1 MLDWMKKLFNKE
13 EEQTAMNKE
22 VPKQIE
28 SQPKIPRVNH
38 YTEAREAQMASRNA
52 GKCRFPLIPDDGF
65 DEDDVREQP
74 RFEEQHVQSGV
85 YEDQPTQRGIKV
97 ERSRRPYVEKVVATY
112 EEPEVQY
119 EPDPEPVVKKVSV
132 PSQESSRRPFR
143 PTEMISPIYGYNR
156 PSVEK
161 KVEKQEEEKE
171 REDLEIS
178 VEGKS
183 VVDAWLEKKGYT
195 LSAFSEGQTTTPS
208 SSGRAGNQQ
217 EEQNHSKKEEK
228 SVVDQW
234 LEKNGYEIERQEPV
248 VEEKEVVQEI
258 NTPQEVS
265 ADEFLHKTIAERTED
280 AGKEKDV
287 VVSNEN
293 SLQEELVDSQV
304 EHEDTI
310 LAEEMKCNTEI
321 EKQTSEESVIVKAE
335 EKLEETIIVEIP
347 EEFAEIAETEEP
359 EVEVTA
365 ETEESEE
372 VEVTAETE
380 ESEEVEVIAEA
391 EESEEVEVTA
401 ETEESEEVEVTAE
414 TEESEE
420 VEVTAEAEESEEVEV
435 TAETEEFE
443 EVKVIAEAEESEEAE
458 VTTETE
464 ESEEVEEIAETEES
478 EEVEEIA
485 EAEESEEVEVIA
497 EAEESEEVEVTT
509 ETEES
514 EEVEVTAETEESEE
528 VEVTA
533 EAEESEEVEVTAETE
548 EFEEVKVIAEAEESE
563 EAEVTTETE
572 ESEEVEEIAET
583 EESEEVEEI
592 AEAEESEEVEVIA
605 EAEES
610 EEVEVTTETEESE
623 EVEVTAETEESEEVE
638 VTAEAEESEEVE
650 VTAETEE
657 FEEVKVI
664 AEAEESEEV
673 EEIAEAEES
682 EVEAFVE
689 LEETQ
694 PEMVLDEAIEQKSEF
709 IHVAEADEQTKKD
722 VQSFAN
728 VLIAETE
735 ENKLVVEEALVAEEQ
750 PVVEEAPIAE
760 GKPVVEEAPVAEEQL
775 VVEEALVAEEQPVVE
790 EAPIAE
796 GKSVVEEAPVAEEQ
810 LVVEETTIAEEKPV
824 VPKEEPKRE
833 KKRHVPF
840 NVVMLKQDRTRLM
853 ERHAARTSVMQ
864 PSMGERVENKP
875 VHQVEESPVQ
885 QVVVESRV
893 EEQPV
898 KQVVVDP
905 QVEEQPMQQVVVEPQ
920 VEEQPMQQVVVEPQV
935 KEQPMQ
941 QVVVE
946 PQVEVQPMQQV
957 VVEPQVKE
965 QPMQQVVVEPQV
977 KEQPMQQVVV
987 EPQVEEQLGQQMV
1000 VESQVEEKPMQQV
1013 VVEQVQK
1020 PISSTEVQEKA
1031 YVVNQREND
1040 MRNVLQTPPTYTVPP
1055 LALLSIP
1062 RQAALD
1068 NKEWLEEQ
1076 KELLD
1081 TTFNNFH
1088 VGAHVINVS
1097 QGPAVTRFEVQ
1108 PDPGVKVNKITN
1120 LSDDIKLSLA
1130 AKDIRIEAPIPGKSA
1145 IGIEVPNK
1153 ESKPVFLREI
1163 LRSPVFTKSESPLT
1177 VALGLDISGDPIVT
1191 DIRKMPHG
1199 LIAGAT
1205 GSGKSVCIN
1214 AILTSILYKAKPH
1227 EVKLM
1232 LIDPKMVELAP
1243 YNSVP
1248 HLVAPVIT
1256 DVKAATAALKWAVEE
1271 MERRY
1276 ELFAHAGARDLTR
1289 YNTIV
1294 SEREIPG
1301 ETLPYIV
1308 IVIDELADLM
1318 MVAPGDVEEAICR
1331 IAQKARACGI
1341 HLLVATQRPS
1351 VDVITGLIKSNIPTR
1366 IAFTVSSQVDS
1377 RTIIDIGGAEKLL
1390 GRGDMLF
1397 LGNGTSKPVRVQ
1409 GVYVS
1414 DDEIEKTVDH
1424 VKKQMKP
1431 NYLFQQEDLL
1441 AKTEQSESEDELF
1454 FDACQFV
1461 VEQGG
1466 ASTSSVQRK
1475 FRIGYNRAARLI
1487 EEMESQG
1494 IISEARGTKPRDVL
1508 ISEDEFAAMQE
1519 TNV

>member
-52 GKCRFPLIPDDGF
+52 GKCRFPLVPDNGF
-65 DEDDVREQP
+65 DEEDESEVN
-74 RFEEQHVQSGV
+74 RFEEQPVQGV
-85 YEDQPTQRGIKV
+85 TYEEPTAQRGIKV
-97 ERSRRPYVEKVVATY
+97 ERSRRPYVEKVVSTY

-119 EPDPEPVVKKVSV
+119 EPVRESVVKKASV
-132 PSQESSRRPFR
+132 PSQESNRRPFR

-161 KVEKQEEEKE
+161 KKEKQEEVKE

-195 LSAFSEGQTTTPS
+195 LSDFSEGQAPTS
-208 SSGRAGNQQ
+208 SSHRAANQHGEQ
-217 EEQNHSKKEEK
+217 QYEENKKEEK

-234 LEKNGYEIERQEPV
+234 LEKNGYEIERQVPL
-248 VEEKEVVQEI
+248 VEEKEVIQEMS
-258 NTPQEVS
+258 TPQEVS
-265 ADEFLHKTIAERTED
+265 ADELLHKTVAEQMES
-280 AGKEKDV
+280 AKLEKDV
-287 VVSNEN
+287 VVLNEN
-293 SLQEELVDSQV
+293 NLQEELVASKV

-310 LAEEMKCNTEI
+310 LSEEIKRNTEI
-321 EKQTSEESVIVKAE
+321 KQPTIEVEKQAPEESVIVKAE

-347 EEFAEIAETEEP
+347 EEVSK
-359 EVEVTA
+359 VEVIA

-372 VEVTAETE
+372 AEVVMETEAPEEVEVIAETE
-380 ESEEVEVIAEA
+380 ESEEAEVVMETEAPEEVEVIAETEELEEVVMETEAPEEVEVIAEAEETEEVEVIAETEETEEVEVIAEA
-391 EESEEVEVTA
+391 EESEE
-401 ETEESEEVEVTAE
+401 
-414 TEESEE
+414 
-420 VEVTAEAEESEEVEV
+420 
-435 TAETEEFE
+435 
-443 EVKVIAEAEESEEAE
+443 AE
-458 VTTETE
+458 VIT
-464 ESEEVEEIAETEES
+464 
-478 EEVEEIA
+478 

-497 EAEESEEVEVTT
+497 EINAPVVET
-509 ETEES
+509 
-514 EEVEVTAETEESEE
+514 
-528 VEVTA
+528 
-533 EAEESEEVEVTAETE
+533 
-548 EFEEVKVIAEAEESE
+548 
-563 EAEVTTETE
+563 
-572 ESEEVEEIAET
+572 
-583 EESEEVEEI
+583 
-592 AEAEESEEVEVIA
+592 
-605 EAEES
+605 
-610 EEVEVTTETEESE
+610 
-623 EVEVTAETEESEEVE
+623 
-638 VTAEAEESEEVE
+638 
-650 VTAETEE
+650 
-657 FEEVKVI
+657 
-664 AEAEESEEV
+664 
-673 EEIAEAEES
+673 
-682 EVEAFVE
+682 FVA
-689 LEETQ
+689 LEDIQQE
-694 PEMVLDEAIEQKSEF
+694 DEAIEQKNEF

-722 VQSFAN
+722 VQSFAD
-728 VLIAETE
+728 VLI
-735 ENKLVVEEALVAEEQ
+735 AEEQ
-750 PVVEEAPIAE
+750 PVAEEARI
-760 GKPVVEEAPVAEEQL
+760 AEEQPT
-775 VVEEALVAEEQPVVE
+775 VEETPVVEEQPVV
-790 EAPIAE
+790 
-796 GKSVVEEAPVAEEQ
+796 Q
-810 LVVEETTIAEEKPV
+810 
-824 VPKEEPKRE
+824 KEEPKRE

-853 ERHAARTSVMQ
+853 ERHAARANAMQ
-864 PSMGERVENKP
+864 PSANVRVENKP
-875 VHQVEESPVQ
+875 VQQEVAEPQVEERPVQ
-885 QVVVESRV
+885 QVVAEPQM
-893 EEQPV
+893 EERPV
-898 KQVVVDP
+898 
-905 QVEEQPMQQVVVEPQ
+905 QQEVAEPQ
-920 VEEQPMQQVVVEPQV
+920 VEEQPVQQVVAEPQ
-935 KEQPMQ
+935 M
-941 QVVVE
+941 
-946 PQVEVQPMQQV
+946 
-957 VVEPQVKE
+957 
-965 QPMQQVVVEPQV
+965 
-977 KEQPMQQVVV
+977 
-987 EPQVEEQLGQQMV
+987 EEQ
-1000 VESQVEEKPMQQV
+1000 SIQQV

-1040 MRNVLQTPPTYTVPP
+1040 MRNVLHTPPTYTVPP

-1062 RQAALD
+1062 QQSALD
-1068 NKEWLEEQ
+1068 NTEWLEEQ

-1431 NYLFQQEDLL
+1431 NYLFKQEDLL
-1441 AKTEQSESEDELF
+1441 AKTEQAESEDELF
-1454 FDACQFV
+1454 LDACQFV

-1494 IISEARGTKPRDVL
+1494 IISEGRGTKPRDVL

>member
-22 VPKQIE
+22 VPKQVE

-52 GKCRFPLIPDDGF
+52 GKCRFPLVPDNGF
-65 DEDDVREQP
+65 DEEDVIETGN
-74 RFEEQHVQSGV
+74 FEEQPVQAV
-85 YEDQPTQRGIKV
+85 TYENEPVQRGIKV
-97 ERSRRPYVEKVVATY
+97 ERSRRQYVEKVVSTY
-112 EEPEVQY
+112 EEPEMQY
-119 EPDPEPVVKKVSV
+119 EPEREPVIKKATA
-132 PSQESSRRPFR
+132 PTQESNRRPFR

-161 KVEKQEEEKE
+161 KEEKQEEVKE

-195 LSAFSEGQTTTPS
+195 LSDFSEGQAPTS
-208 SSGRAGNQQ
+208 SSHGAANEQGERQY
-217 EEQNHSKKEEK
+217 EESKKEEK

-234 LEKNGYEIERQEPV
+234 LEKNGYEIERQEPI
-248 VEEKEVVQEI
+248 VEEKEVVQEMSA
-258 NTPQEVS
+258 PQEVP
-265 ADEFLHKTIAERTED
+265 AAELLHETIAERMEG
-280 AGKEKDV
+280 AKQESDV
-287 VVSNEN
+287 VDKNI
-293 SLQEELVDSQV
+293 LQEELVDSKV

-310 LAEEMKCNTEI
+310 LSEEIKRNTEI
-321 EKQTSEESVIVKAE
+321 EQPTIEVEEQSPEEAVIVKAE
-335 EKLEETIIVEIP
+335 EKLEETIVVEIP
-347 EEFAEIAETEEP
+347 EE
-359 EVEVTA
+359 VEVI
-365 ETEESEE
+365 
-372 VEVTAETE
+372 AETE

-391 EESEEVEVTA
+391 EELEEVEVIAEAEESEEVEVIA
-401 ETEESEEVEVTAE
+401 ETEESEEVEV
-414 TEESEE
+414 
-420 VEVTAEAEESEEVEV
+420 
-435 TAETEEFE
+435 
-443 EVKVIAEAEESEEAE
+443 IAEAEEL
-458 VTTETE
+458 
-464 ESEEVEEIAETEES
+464 EEVE
-478 EEVEEIA
+478 VIA

-497 EAEESEEVEVTT
+497 EAEELEEVEV
-509 ETEES
+509 
-514 EEVEVTAETEESEE
+514 
-528 VEVTA
+528 
-533 EAEESEEVEVTAETE
+533 
-548 EFEEVKVIAEAEESE
+548 
-563 EAEVTTETE
+563 
-572 ESEEVEEIAET
+572 IAET
-583 EESEEVEEI
+583 EESEEVEPV
-592 AEAEESEEVEVIA
+592 A
-605 EAEES
+605 
-610 EEVEVTTETEESE
+610 
-623 EVEVTAETEESEEVE
+623 
-638 VTAEAEESEEVE
+638 
-650 VTAETEE
+650 
-657 FEEVKVI
+657 
-664 AEAEESEEV
+664 
-673 EEIAEAEES
+673 
-682 EVEAFVE
+682 
-689 LEETQ
+689 LEEMQ
-694 PEMVLDEAIEQKSEF
+694 QEMVLNEAIEQKNEF

-722 VQSFAN
+722 VQSFAD
-728 VLIAETE
+728 VLIAEEQSVVE
-735 ENKLVVEEALVAEEQ
+735 ETPVVEEQSVVEEAPIAEEQRVVEETPVVEEQSVVEEAPIAEEQPVAEETPVVEGQSVVEEAPIAEEQPVAEETPVVEGQSVVEEAPVVEEQ
-750 PVVEEAPIAE
+750 PVVEEAPA
-760 GKPVVEEAPVAEEQL
+760 V
-775 VVEEALVAEEQPVVE
+775 EEQPVV
-790 EAPIAE
+790 
-796 GKSVVEEAPVAEEQ
+796 Q
-810 LVVEETTIAEEKPV
+810 
-824 VPKEEPKRE
+824 KEEPKRE

-853 ERHAARTSVMQ
+853 ERNAARANAMQ
-864 PSMGERVENKP
+864 SSMKERVENNP
-875 VHQVEESPVQ
+875 VQQVEEPPVQ
-885 QVVVESRV
+885 QVVVE
-893 EEQPV
+893 
-898 KQVVVDP
+898 P
-905 QVEEQPMQQVVVEPQ
+905 QVEEKPMQQVAVEPQVEEKPMQQVAVEPQVEEKPMQQVAVEPRVEEKPMQQVAVEPRVEEKPMQQVAVEPRVEEKPMQQVVVEPQ
-920 VEEQPMQQVVVEPQV
+920 VEEVQPVQQVVA
-935 KEQPMQ
+935 
-941 QVVVE
+941 
-946 PQVEVQPMQQV
+946 
-957 VVEPQVKE
+957 
-965 QPMQQVVVEPQV
+965 
-977 KEQPMQQVVV
+977 
-987 EPQVEEQLGQQMV
+987 
-1000 VESQVEEKPMQQV
+1000 
-1013 VVEQVQK
+1013 EQVQK
-1020 PISSTEVQEKA
+1020 PISSTEVEEKA

-1040 MRNVLQTPPTYTVPP
+1040 MRNVLQTPPTYTIPP
-1055 LALLSIP
+1055 LTLLSIP
-1062 RQAALD
+1062 QQAALD
-1068 NKEWLEEQ
+1068 NTEWLEEQ

-1431 NYLFQQEDLL
+1431 NYLFKQEDLL
-1441 AKTEQSESEDELF
+1441 AKTEQAESEDELF
-1454 FDACQFV
+1454 FEACQFV

-1487 EEMESQG
+1487 EEMQSQG

>member
-13 EEQTAMNKE
+13 EEQTAINKE

-52 GKCRFPLIPDDGF
+52 GKCRFPLVPDNGF
-65 DEDDVREQP
+65 DEEDVIATGH
-74 RFEEQHVQSGV
+74 FEEQPVQV
-85 YEDQPTQRGIKV
+85 VTYENQPTQRGVKV
-97 ERSRRPYVEKVVATY
+97 ERSRRQYVEKVVSTY
-112 EEPEVQY
+112 EEPEMQY
-119 EPDPEPVVKKVSV
+119 EPEREPVVKKASV
-132 PSQESSRRPFR
+132 PSQESNRRPFR

-161 KVEKQEEEKE
+161 KVEKQEEKKE

-195 LSAFSEGQTTTPS
+195 LSDFSEGQATNS
-208 SSGRAGNQQ
+208 SSHEGVDQRDQQ
-217 EEQNHSKKEEK
+217 SKKEEK

-234 LEKNGYEIERQEPV
+234 LEKNGYEIERQEPI

-258 NTPQEVS
+258 SAQQAVPAGEVP
-265 ADEFLHKTIAERTED
+265 HQTIAERMED
-280 AGKEKDV
+280 AKQESDV
-287 VVSNEN
+287 VVKNI
-293 SLQEELVDSQV
+293 LQTELVDSKV

-310 LAEEMKCNTEI
+310 LSEETKRNTEI
-321 EKQTSEESVIVKAE
+321 EQPTIEVEKQAPEESVIVKAE

-347 EEFAEIAETEEP
+347 EEVEGIAETEEL
-359 EVEVTA
+359 
-365 ETEESEE
+365 EE
-372 VEVTAETE
+372 VEVIAEAE
-380 ESEEVEVIAEA
+380 GLEEVEVIAEA
-391 EESEEVEVTA
+391 EEPEEVEP
-401 ETEESEEVEVTAE
+401 
-414 TEESEE
+414 
-420 VEVTAEAEESEEVEV
+420 
-435 TAETEEFE
+435 
-443 EVKVIAEAEESEEAE
+443 IA
-458 VTTETE
+458 
-464 ESEEVEEIAETEES
+464 
-478 EEVEEIA
+478 
-485 EAEESEEVEVIA
+485 
-497 EAEESEEVEVTT
+497 
-509 ETEES
+509 
-514 EEVEVTAETEESEE
+514 
-528 VEVTA
+528 
-533 EAEESEEVEVTAETE
+533 
-548 EFEEVKVIAEAEESE
+548 
-563 EAEVTTETE
+563 
-572 ESEEVEEIAET
+572 
-583 EESEEVEEI
+583 
-592 AEAEESEEVEVIA
+592 
-605 EAEES
+605 
-610 EEVEVTTETEESE
+610 
-623 EVEVTAETEESEEVE
+623 
-638 VTAEAEESEEVE
+638 
-650 VTAETEE
+650 
-657 FEEVKVI
+657 
-664 AEAEESEEV
+664 
-673 EEIAEAEES
+673 
-682 EVEAFVE
+682 

-694 PEMVLDEAIEQKSEF
+694 QEMVLNEAIELKNGF
-709 IHVAEADEQTKKD
+709 IHVTEVDEQTKKD
-722 VQSFAN
+722 VQSFAD
-728 VLIAETE
+728 VLIAE
-735 ENKLVVEEALVAEEQ
+735 EQ
-750 PVVEEAPIAE
+750 RVVEEAPIAE
-760 GKPVVEEAPVAEEQL
+760 GQQVVEEAPVAEGQ
-775 VVEEALVAEEQPVVE
+775 QVVE

-796 GKSVVEEAPVAEEQ
+796 EQQVVEEAPIAEERQ
-810 LVVEETTIAEEKPV
+810 VVEETPVLEEQPIV
-824 VPKEEPKRE
+824 QKEEPKRQ

-853 ERHAARTSVMQ
+853 ERHAARVNAMQ
-864 PSMGERVENKP
+864 PSMSERVENKP
-875 VHQVEESPVQ
+875 VQQVEE
-885 QVVVESRV
+885 
-893 EEQPV
+893 
-898 KQVVVDP
+898 K
-905 QVEEQPMQQVVVEPQ
+905 PMQQVVVEPQ
-920 VEEQPMQQVVVEPQV
+920 VEERPMQQVA
-935 KEQPMQ
+935 
-941 QVVVE
+941 VE
-946 PQVEVQPMQQV
+946 PQVE
-957 VVEPQVKE
+957 EK
-965 QPMQQVVVEPQV
+965 
-977 KEQPMQQVVV
+977 PMQQVVV
-987 EPQVEEQLGQQMV
+987 EPQVEEKPMQQVV
-1000 VESQVEEKPMQQV
+1000 VESQVEERPVQQV

-1020 PISSTEVQEKA
+1020 PTSSTEVQEKA

-1040 MRNVLQTPPTYTVPP
+1040 MRNVLQTPPTYAIPP
-1055 LALLSIP
+1055 LTLLSIP
-1062 RQAALD
+1062 QQAALD
-1068 NKEWLEEQ
+1068 NTEWLDEQ

-1294 SEREIPG
+1294 SGREIPG

-1424 VKKQMKP
+1424 VRKQMKP
-1431 NYLFQQEDLL
+1431 NYLFKQEDLL
-1441 AKTEQSESEDELF
+1441 AKTEQAESEDELF

-1494 IISEARGTKPRDVL
+1494 IISEGRGTKPRDVL

>member
-13 EEQTAMNKE
+13 EEQTAINKE

-52 GKCRFPLIPDDGF
+52 GKCRFPLVPDNGF
-65 DEDDVREQP
+65 DEEDVIATGH
-74 RFEEQHVQSGV
+74 FEEQPVQV
-85 YEDQPTQRGIKV
+85 VTYENQPTQRGVKV
-97 ERSRRPYVEKVVATY
+97 ERSRRQYVEKVVSTY
-112 EEPEVQY
+112 EEPAVQY
-119 EPDPEPVVKKVSV
+119 EPEREPVVKKASA
-132 PSQESSRRPFR
+132 PAQESNRRPFR

-161 KVEKQEEEKE
+161 KVEKQEEKKE

-195 LSAFSEGQTTTPS
+195 LSDFSEGQATNS
-208 SSGRAGNQQ
+208 SSHEGVDQRDQQ
-217 EEQNHSKKEEK
+217 SKKEEK

-234 LEKNGYEIERQEPV
+234 LEKNGYEIERQEPI

-258 NTPQEVS
+258 SAQQAVPAGEVP
-265 ADEFLHKTIAERTED
+265 HQTIAERMED
-280 AGKEKDV
+280 AKQESDV
-287 VVSNEN
+287 VVKNI
-293 SLQEELVDSQV
+293 LQTELVDSKV

-310 LAEEMKCNTEI
+310 LSEETKRNTEI
-321 EKQTSEESVIVKAE
+321 EQPTIEVEKQAPEESVIVKAE

-347 EEFAEIAETEEP
+347 EE
-359 EVEVTA
+359 VEVI
-365 ETEESEE
+365 
-372 VEVTAETE
+372 AETE

-391 EESEEVEVTA
+391 EEL
-401 ETEESEEVEVTAE
+401 
-414 TEESEE
+414 
-420 VEVTAEAEESEEVEV
+420 
-435 TAETEEFE
+435 
-443 EVKVIAEAEESEEAE
+443 
-458 VTTETE
+458 
-464 ESEEVEEIAETEES
+464 
-478 EEVEEIA
+478 
-485 EAEESEEVEVIA
+485 EEVEVIA
-497 EAEESEEVEVTT
+497 EAEEL
-509 ETEES
+509 
-514 EEVEVTAETEESEE
+514 
-528 VEVTA
+528 
-533 EAEESEEVEVTAETE
+533 
-548 EFEEVKVIAEAEESE
+548 
-563 EAEVTTETE
+563 
-572 ESEEVEEIAET
+572 
-583 EESEEVEEI
+583 
-592 AEAEESEEVEVIA
+592 EEVEVIA
-605 EAEES
+605 EAEEL
-610 EEVEVTTETEESE
+610 EEVEP
-623 EVEVTAETEESEEVE
+623 
-638 VTAEAEESEEVE
+638 
-650 VTAETEE
+650 
-657 FEEVKVI
+657 I
-664 AEAEESEEV
+664 A
-673 EEIAEAEES
+673 
-682 EVEAFVE
+682 

-694 PEMVLDEAIEQKSEF
+694 QEMVLNEAIELKNGF
-709 IHVAEADEQTKKD
+709 IHVTEVDEQTKKD

-728 VLIAETE
+728 VLIAEEQQVVE
-735 ENKLVVEEALVAEEQ
+735 EAPIAEEQRVVEEAPIAEEQRVVEEALIAEEQQVVEEARIAEEQRVVEEAPIAEEQ
-750 PVVEEAPIAE
+750 PVVEEARIAE
-760 GKPVVEEAPVAEEQL
+760 ERQ
-775 VVEEALVAEEQPVVE
+775 
-790 EAPIAE
+790 
-796 GKSVVEEAPVAEEQ
+796 
-810 LVVEETTIAEEKPV
+810 VVEETPVSEEQPIV
-824 VPKEEPKRE
+824 QKEEPKRQ

-853 ERHAARTSVMQ
+853 ERHAARVNAMQ
-864 PSMGERVENKP
+864 PSMSERVENKP
-875 VHQVEESPVQ
+875 VQQVEE
-885 QVVVESRV
+885 
-893 EEQPV
+893 
-898 KQVVVDP
+898 K
-905 QVEEQPMQQVVVEPQ
+905 PMQQVVVEPQ
-920 VEEQPMQQVVVEPQV
+920 VEERPMQQE
-935 KEQPMQ
+935 
-941 QVVVE
+941 
-946 PQVEVQPMQQV
+946 
-957 VVEPQVKE
+957 
-965 QPMQQVVVEPQV
+965 
-977 KEQPMQQVVV
+977 VV
-987 EPQVEEQLGQQMV
+987 EPQVEEKSMQQVV
-1000 VESQVEEKPMQQV
+1000 VESRVEEHPVQQVVVVEPQAEEKPMQQV
-1013 VVEQVQK
+1013 VVESQVEERPVQQVVVEQVQK
-1020 PISSTEVQEKA
+1020 PTSSTEVQEKA

-1040 MRNVLQTPPTYTVPP
+1040 MRNVLQTPPTYAIPP
-1055 LALLSIP
+1055 LTLLSIP
-1062 RQAALD
+1062 QQAALD
-1068 NKEWLEEQ
+1068 NTEWLDEQ

-1294 SEREIPG
+1294 SGREIPG

-1424 VKKQMKP
+1424 VRKQMKP
-1431 NYLFQQEDLL
+1431 NYLFKQEDLL
-1441 AKTEQSESEDELF
+1441 AKTEQAESEDELF

-1494 IISEARGTKPRDVL
+1494 IISEGRGTKPRDVL

>member
-52 GKCRFPLIPDDGF
+52 GKCRFPLVPDNGF
-65 DEDDVREQP
+65 DEEDESEVN
-74 RFEEQHVQSGV
+74 RFEEQPVQGV
-85 YEDQPTQRGIKV
+85 TYEEPTAQRGIKV
-97 ERSRRPYVEKVVATY
+97 ERSRRPYVEKVVSTY

-119 EPDPEPVVKKVSV
+119 EPVRESVVKKASV
-132 PSQESSRRPFR
+132 PSQESNRRPFR

-161 KVEKQEEEKE
+161 KEEKQEEVKE

-195 LSAFSEGQTTTPS
+195 LSDFSEGQAPTS
-208 SSGRAGNQQ
+208 SSHRAANQQ
-217 EEQNHSKKEEK
+217 GEQQYEENKKEEK

-234 LEKNGYEIERQEPV
+234 LEKNGYEIERQVPL
-248 VEEKEVVQEI
+248 VEEKEVIQEMS
-258 NTPQEVS
+258 TPQEVS
-265 ADEFLHKTIAERTED
+265 ADELLHKTVAEQMES
-280 AGKEKDV
+280 AKLEKDV
-287 VVSNEN
+287 VVLNEN
-293 SLQEELVDSQV
+293 NLQEELVASKV

-310 LAEEMKCNTEI
+310 LSEEIKRNTEI
-321 EKQTSEESVIVKAE
+321 KQPTIEVEKQAPEESVIVKAE
-335 EKLEETIIVEIP
+335 EKLEETIIVEIL
-347 EEFAEIAETEEP
+347 
-359 EVEVTA
+359 
-365 ETEESEE
+365 EE
-372 VEVTAETE
+372 V
-380 ESEEVEVIAEA
+380 SKVEVI
-391 EESEEVEVTA
+391 
-401 ETEESEEVEVTAE
+401 
-414 TEESEE
+414 
-420 VEVTAEAEESEEVEV
+420 
-435 TAETEEFE
+435 AETEEFE
-443 EVKVIAEAEESEEAE
+443 EVVMETEAPEEVEVITETEESEEAE
-458 VTTETE
+458 V
-464 ESEEVEEIAETEES
+464 
-478 EEVEEIA
+478 IA

-497 EAEESEEVEVTT
+497 EAEESEEVEVIT
-509 ETEES
+509 ETEEL
-514 EEVEVTAETEESEE
+514 EEAEVIAETEESEE
-528 VEVTA
+528 VEVIA
-533 EAEESEEVEVTAETE
+533 EAEESEEVEV
-548 EFEEVKVIAEAEESE
+548 I
-563 EAEVTTETE
+563 TETE
-572 ESEEVEEIAET
+572 ELEEVEVIAET
-583 EESEEVEEI
+583 EELEEVEVI

-610 EEVEVTTETEESE
+610 EE
-623 EVEVTAETEESEEVE
+623 AE
-638 VTAEAEESEEVE
+638 
-650 VTAETEE
+650 
-657 FEEVKVI
+657 VI
-664 AEAEESEEV
+664 AEINAPVVETFV
-673 EEIAEAEES
+673 ALEEIQQE
-682 EVEAFVE
+682 
-689 LEETQ
+689 
-694 PEMVLDEAIEQKSEF
+694 DEAIEQKSEF
-709 IHVAEADEQTKKD
+709 IYVAEADEQTKKD
-722 VQSFAN
+722 VQSFAD
-728 VLIAETE
+728 VLIAE
-735 ENKLVVEEALVAEEQ
+735 EQ
-750 PVVEEAPIAE
+750 
-760 GKPVVEEAPVAEEQL
+760 PVVEEAPVAEEQQ
-775 VVEEALVAEEQPVVE
+775 VVEEAPVVEEQSVVEEAPVVEEQPVAEETLVAEEQR
-790 EAPIAE
+790 
-796 GKSVVEEAPVAEEQ
+796 VVEEAPVAEEQ
-810 LVVEETTIAEEKPV
+810 QVVEEAPVVEEQSVVEEAPVVEEQPVAEETPVAEEQPV
-824 VPKEEPKRE
+824 VQKEEPKRE

-853 ERHAARTSVMQ
+853 ERHAARANAMQ
-864 PSMGERVENKP
+864 PSANVRVENKP
-875 VHQVEESPVQ
+875 VQQEVAEPQVEERPVQ
-885 QVVVESRV
+885 QVVAKPQV
-893 EEQPV
+893 EEHPV
-898 KQVVVDP
+898 QQVVAKP
-905 QVEEQPMQQVVVEPQ
+905 QVEEQTMQQVVAEPQVEERPVQQEVAEPQVEEHPMQQVVAEPQVEERPVQQVVAEPQVEEHPVQQVVAEPQ
-920 VEEQPMQQVVVEPQV
+920 VEEQPI
-935 KEQPMQ
+935 
-941 QVVVE
+941 
-946 PQVEVQPMQQV
+946 
-957 VVEPQVKE
+957 
-965 QPMQQVVVEPQV
+965 
-977 KEQPMQQVVV
+977 
-987 EPQVEEQLGQQMV
+987 
-1000 VESQVEEKPMQQV
+1000 QQV

-1040 MRNVLQTPPTYTVPP
+1040 MRNVLHTPPTYTVPP

-1062 RQAALD
+1062 QQSALD
-1068 NKEWLEEQ
+1068 NTEWLEEQ

-1243 YNSVP
+1243 YNAVP

-1431 NYLFQQEDLL
+1431 NYLFKQEDLL
-1441 AKTEQSESEDELF
+1441 AKTEQAESEDELF
-1454 FDACQFV
+1454 FEACQFV

-1487 EEMESQG
+1487 EEMQSQG

>member
-52 GKCRFPLIPDDGF
+52 GKCRFPLVPDNGF
-65 DEDDVREQP
+65 DEEDESEVN
-74 RFEEQHVQSGV
+74 RFEEQPVQGV
-85 YEDQPTQRGIKV
+85 AYEEPTAQRGIKV
-97 ERSRRPYVEKVVATY
+97 ERSRRPYVEKVVSTY
-112 EEPEVQY
+112 EELEVQY
-119 EPDPEPVVKKVSV
+119 EPVRESVVKKASA
-132 PSQESSRRPFR
+132 PSQESNRRPFR

-161 KVEKQEEEKE
+161 KVEKQEEVKE

-183 VVDAWLEKKGYT
+183 VVDAWLEKKGYK
-195 LSAFSEGQTTTPS
+195 LSDFSEGQAPTS
-208 SSGRAGNQQ
+208 SSHRAANQQ
-217 EEQNHSKKEEK
+217 GEQQYEENKKEEK

-234 LEKNGYEIERQEPV
+234 LEKNGYEIERQVPL
-248 VEEKEVVQEI
+248 VEEKEVIKEMS
-258 NTPQEVS
+258 TPQEVS
-265 ADEFLHKTIAERTED
+265 ADELLHKTVAEQMES
-280 AGKEKDV
+280 AKLEKDV
-287 VVSNEN
+287 VVLNEN
-293 SLQEELVDSQV
+293 NLQEELVASKV

-310 LAEEMKCNTEI
+310 LSEEIKRNTEI
-321 EKQTSEESVIVKAE
+321 KQPTIEVEKQAPEESVIVKAE

-347 EEFAEIAETEEP
+347 EEVSKVEVIAETEELEEVVMETEAP
-359 EVEVTA
+359 EEVEVIAETEEVEVIAETKEPEEVVMETEEVEVIAEAEEVEVIVETEESEEVEVIAEAKESEEVEVIAEAKESEEVEVIA

-372 VEVTAETE
+372 VEVIAEAKESEEVEVIAEAKESEEVEVIAETEESEEVEVIAEAKELEEVEVITETE

-391 EESEEVEVTA
+391 EET
-401 ETEESEEVEVTAE
+401 
-414 TEESEE
+414 
-420 VEVTAEAEESEEVEV
+420 
-435 TAETEEFE
+435 
-443 EVKVIAEAEESEEAE
+443 
-458 VTTETE
+458 
-464 ESEEVEEIAETEES
+464 
-478 EEVEEIA
+478 
-485 EAEESEEVEVIA
+485 EVIA
-497 EAEESEEVEVTT
+497 ETKAPVVETFV
-509 ETEES
+509 
-514 EEVEVTAETEESEE
+514 AL
-528 VEVTA
+528 
-533 EAEESEEVEVTAETE
+533 
-548 EFEEVKVIAEAEESE
+548 
-563 EAEVTTETE
+563 
-572 ESEEVEEIAET
+572 EEIQQE
-583 EESEEVEEI
+583 
-592 AEAEESEEVEVIA
+592 
-605 EAEES
+605 
-610 EEVEVTTETEESE
+610 
-623 EVEVTAETEESEEVE
+623 
-638 VTAEAEESEEVE
+638 
-650 VTAETEE
+650 
-657 FEEVKVI
+657 
-664 AEAEESEEV
+664 
-673 EEIAEAEES
+673 
-682 EVEAFVE
+682 
-689 LEETQ
+689 
-694 PEMVLDEAIEQKSEF
+694 DEAIEQKSEF

-735 ENKLVVEEALVAEEQ
+735 GNRRVVEEAQVAEEQRVVEEAPVVEEQRVVEEAPVVEEQRVVEETPIAEEQ
-750 PVVEEAPIAE
+750 PVV
-760 GKPVVEEAPVAEEQL
+760 Q
-775 VVEEALVAEEQPVVE
+775 
-790 EAPIAE
+790 
-796 GKSVVEEAPVAEEQ
+796 
-810 LVVEETTIAEEKPV
+810 
-824 VPKEEPKRE
+824 KEEPKRE

-853 ERHAARTSVMQ
+853 ERHAARANAMQ
-864 PSMGERVENKP
+864 PSANVRVENKP
-875 VHQVEESPVQ
+875 VQQEVAEPQVEEHPVQ
-885 QVVVESRV
+885 QVVAE
-893 EEQPV
+893 
-898 KQVVVDP
+898 P
-905 QVEEQPMQQVVVEPQ
+905 QVEERPVQQVVAEPQVEERPVQQVVEPQVEERPVQQVVVEPQ
-920 VEEQPMQQVVVEPQV
+920 VEERPVQQVA
-935 KEQPMQ
+935 
-941 QVVVE
+941 
-946 PQVEVQPMQQV
+946 
-957 VVEPQVKE
+957 
-965 QPMQQVVVEPQV
+965 
-977 KEQPMQQVVV
+977 
-987 EPQVEEQLGQQMV
+987 EPQVEEQ
-1000 VESQVEEKPMQQV
+1000 PMQQV

-1040 MRNVLQTPPTYTVPP
+1040 MRNVLHTPPTYTVPP

-1062 RQAALD
+1062 QQSALD
-1068 NKEWLEEQ
+1068 NTEWLEEQ

-1431 NYLFQQEDLL
+1431 NYLFKQEDLL
-1441 AKTEQSESEDELF
+1441 AKTEQAESEDELF
-1454 FDACQFV
+1454 LDACQFV

-1494 IISEARGTKPRDVL
+1494 IISEGRGTKPRDVL

>member
-52 GKCRFPLIPDDGF
+52 GKCRFPLVPDNGF
-65 DEDDVREQP
+65 DEEDESEVN
-74 RFEEQHVQSGV
+74 RFEEQPVQGV
-85 YEDQPTQRGIKV
+85 TYEEPTAQRGIKV
-97 ERSRRPYVEKVVATY
+97 ERSRRPYVEKVVSTY

-119 EPDPEPVVKKVSV
+119 EPVRESVVKKASA
-132 PSQESSRRPFR
+132 PSQESNRRPFR

-161 KVEKQEEEKE
+161 KEEKQEEVKE

-195 LSAFSEGQTTTPS
+195 LSDFSEGQAPTS
-208 SSGRAGNQQ
+208 SSHRAANQQ
-217 EEQNHSKKEEK
+217 GEQQYEENKKEEK

-234 LEKNGYEIERQEPV
+234 LEKNGYEIERQVPL
-248 VEEKEVVQEI
+248 VEEKEVIQEMS
-258 NTPQEVS
+258 TPQEVS
-265 ADEFLHKTIAERTED
+265 ADELLHKTVAEQMES
-280 AGKEKDV
+280 AKLEKDV
-287 VVSNEN
+287 VVLNEN
-293 SLQEELVDSQV
+293 NLQEELVASKV

-310 LAEEMKCNTEI
+310 LSEEIKRNTEI
-321 EKQTSEESVIVKAE
+321 KQPTIEVEKQAPEESVIVKAE

-347 EEFAEIAETEEP
+347 EEVSKVEVIAETEEFEEVVMETEAP
-359 EVEVTA
+359 EEVEVIT

-372 VEVTAETE
+372 A
-380 ESEEVEVIAEA
+380 EVIAEA
-391 EESEEVEVTA
+391 EESEEVEVITETEELEEVEVIA
-401 ETEESEEVEVTAE
+401 ETEELEEVEVITETEESEEVEVITE

-420 VEVTAEAEESEEVEV
+420 VEV
-435 TAETEEFE
+435 
-443 EVKVIAEAEESEEAE
+443 
-458 VTTETE
+458 
-464 ESEEVEEIAETEES
+464 
-478 EEVEEIA
+478 IA

-497 EAEESEEVEVTT
+497 EAEESEEVEV
-509 ETEES
+509 
-514 EEVEVTAETEESEE
+514 
-528 VEVTA
+528 
-533 EAEESEEVEVTAETE
+533 
-548 EFEEVKVIAEAEESE
+548 IAE
-563 EAEVTTETE
+563 V
-572 ESEEVEEIAET
+572 
-583 EESEEVEEI
+583 
-592 AEAEESEEVEVIA
+592 EESEEVEVIA

-610 EEVEVTTETEESE
+610 EE
-623 EVEVTAETEESEEVE
+623 AE
-638 VTAEAEESEEVE
+638 
-650 VTAETEE
+650 
-657 FEEVKVI
+657 VI
-664 AEAEESEEV
+664 AEINAPVVETFV
-673 EEIAEAEES
+673 ALEEIQQE
-682 EVEAFVE
+682 
-689 LEETQ
+689 
-694 PEMVLDEAIEQKSEF
+694 DEAIEQKSEF
-709 IHVAEADEQTKKD
+709 IYVAEADEQTKKD
-722 VQSFAN
+722 VQSFAD
-728 VLIAETE
+728 VLIAEE
-735 ENKLVVEEALVAEEQ
+735 QPVVEEALVAEEQ
-750 PVVEEAPIAE
+750 Q
-760 GKPVVEEAPVAEEQL
+760 VVEEAPVVEEQS
-775 VVEEALVAEEQPVVE
+775 VVEEAPVVEEQPVAEETPVAEEQRVVEEAPVVEEQRVVEEAPVVEEQRVVEEVPVAEEQPVV
-790 EAPIAE
+790 
-796 GKSVVEEAPVAEEQ
+796 Q
-810 LVVEETTIAEEKPV
+810 
-824 VPKEEPKRE
+824 KEEPKRE

-853 ERHAARTSVMQ
+853 ERHAARANAMQ
-864 PSMGERVENKP
+864 PSANVRVENKP
-875 VHQVEESPVQ
+875 VQ
-885 QVVVESRV
+885 QEVT
-893 EEQPV
+893 
-898 KQVVVDP
+898 
-905 QVEEQPMQQVVVEPQ
+905 EPQ
-920 VEEQPMQQVVVEPQV
+920 VEEQPMQQVVAEPQV
-935 KEQPMQ
+935 EERPVQQEVAEPQVEEQPMQ
-941 QVVVE
+941 QVVAE
-946 PQVEVQPMQQV
+946 PQVEEHPVQQV
-957 VVEPQVKE
+957 VA
-965 QPMQQVVVEPQV
+965 
-977 KEQPMQQVVV
+977 
-987 EPQVEEQLGQQMV
+987 EPQVEEQ
-1000 VESQVEEKPMQQV
+1000 PIQQV

-1040 MRNVLQTPPTYTVPP
+1040 MRNVLHTPPTYTVPP

-1062 RQAALD
+1062 QQSALD
-1068 NKEWLEEQ
+1068 NTEWLEEQ

-1243 YNSVP
+1243 YNAVP

-1431 NYLFQQEDLL
+1431 NYLFKQEDLL
-1441 AKTEQSESEDELF
+1441 AKTEQAESEDELF
-1454 FDACQFV
+1454 LDACQFV

-1494 IISEARGTKPRDVL
+1494 IISEGRGTKPRDVL

>member
-1 MLDWMKKLFNKE
+1 
-13 EEQTAMNKE
+13 
-22 VPKQIE
+22 
-28 SQPKIPRVNH
+28 
-38 YTEAREAQMASRNA
+38 
-52 GKCRFPLIPDDGF
+52 
-65 DEDDVREQP
+65 
-74 RFEEQHVQSGV
+74 
-85 YEDQPTQRGIKV
+85 
-97 ERSRRPYVEKVVATY
+97 
-112 EEPEVQY
+112 
-119 EPDPEPVVKKVSV
+119 
-132 PSQESSRRPFR
+132 
-143 PTEMISPIYGYNR
+143 
-156 PSVEK
+156 
-161 KVEKQEEEKE
+161 
-171 REDLEIS
+171 
-178 VEGKS
+178 
-183 VVDAWLEKKGYT
+183 
-195 LSAFSEGQTTTPS
+195 
-208 SSGRAGNQQ
+208 
-217 EEQNHSKKEEK
+217 
-228 SVVDQW
+228 
-234 LEKNGYEIERQEPV
+234 
-248 VEEKEVVQEI
+248 
-258 NTPQEVS
+258 
-265 ADEFLHKTIAERTED
+265 IAE
-280 AGKEKDV
+280 AK
-287 VVSNEN
+287 
-293 SLQEELVDSQV
+293 
-304 EHEDTI
+304 
-310 LAEEMKCNTEI
+310 
-321 EKQTSEESVIVKAE
+321 
-335 EKLEETIIVEIP
+335 
-347 EEFAEIAETEEP
+347 
-359 EVEVTA
+359 
-365 ETEESEE
+365 ESEE
-372 VEVTAETE
+372 VEVIAETE

-391 EESEEVEVTA
+391 EET
-401 ETEESEEVEVTAE
+401 
-414 TEESEE
+414 
-420 VEVTAEAEESEEVEV
+420 
-435 TAETEEFE
+435 
-443 EVKVIAEAEESEEAE
+443 
-458 VTTETE
+458 
-464 ESEEVEEIAETEES
+464 
-478 EEVEEIA
+478 
-485 EAEESEEVEVIA
+485 EVIA
-497 EAEESEEVEVTT
+497 ETKAPVVETFV
-509 ETEES
+509 
-514 EEVEVTAETEESEE
+514 AL
-528 VEVTA
+528 
-533 EAEESEEVEVTAETE
+533 
-548 EFEEVKVIAEAEESE
+548 
-563 EAEVTTETE
+563 
-572 ESEEVEEIAET
+572 EEIQQE
-583 EESEEVEEI
+583 
-592 AEAEESEEVEVIA
+592 
-605 EAEES
+605 
-610 EEVEVTTETEESE
+610 
-623 EVEVTAETEESEEVE
+623 
-638 VTAEAEESEEVE
+638 
-650 VTAETEE
+650 
-657 FEEVKVI
+657 
-664 AEAEESEEV
+664 
-673 EEIAEAEES
+673 
-682 EVEAFVE
+682 
-689 LEETQ
+689 
-694 PEMVLDEAIEQKSEF
+694 DEAIEQKSEF

-735 ENKLVVEEALVAEEQ
+735 ENRRVVEEAQVAEEQ
-750 PVVEEAPIAE
+750 R
-760 GKPVVEEAPVAEEQL
+760 VVEEAPVAEEQR
-775 VVEEALVAEEQPVVE
+775 
-790 EAPIAE
+790 
-796 GKSVVEEAPVAEEQ
+796 VVEEAPVVEEQ
-810 LVVEETTIAEEKPV
+810 RVVEETPITEEQPV
-824 VPKEEPKRE
+824 VQKEEPKRE

-853 ERHAARTSVMQ
+853 ERHAARANAMQ
-864 PSMGERVENKP
+864 PSANVRVENKP
-875 VHQVEESPVQ
+875 VQQEVAEPQVEERPVQ
-885 QVVVESRV
+885 QVVAE
-893 EEQPV
+893 
-898 KQVVVDP
+898 P
-905 QVEEQPMQQVVVEPQ
+905 QVEERPVQQVVAEPQVEENPMQQVVVEPQ
-920 VEEQPMQQVVVEPQV
+920 VEERPV
-935 KEQPMQ
+935 
-941 QVVVE
+941 
-946 PQVEVQPMQQV
+946 
-957 VVEPQVKE
+957 
-965 QPMQQVVVEPQV
+965 
-977 KEQPMQQVVV
+977 QQVVV
-987 EPQVEEQLGQQMV
+987 EPQVEERPVQQVV
-1000 VESQVEEKPMQQV
+1000 VEPQVEERPVQQVAEPQVEEQPMQQV

-1040 MRNVLQTPPTYTVPP
+1040 MRNVLHTPPTYTVPP

-1062 RQAALD
+1062 QQSALD
-1068 NKEWLEEQ
+1068 NTEWLEEQ

-1431 NYLFQQEDLL
+1431 NYLFKQEDLL
-1441 AKTEQSESEDELF
+1441 AKTEQAESEDELF
-1454 FDACQFV
+1454 LDACQFV

-1494 IISEARGTKPRDVL
+1494 IISEGRGTKPRDVL

>member
-1 MLDWMKKLFNKE
+1 KE
-13 EEQTAMNKE
+13 
-22 VPKQIE
+22 
-28 SQPKIPRVNH
+28 
-38 YTEAREAQMASRNA
+38 
-52 GKCRFPLIPDDGF
+52 L
-65 DEDDVREQP
+65 
-74 RFEEQHVQSGV
+74 
-85 YEDQPTQRGIKV
+85 
-97 ERSRRPYVEKVVATY
+97 
-112 EEPEVQY
+112 
-119 EPDPEPVVKKVSV
+119 
-132 PSQESSRRPFR
+132 
-143 PTEMISPIYGYNR
+143 
-156 PSVEK
+156 
-161 KVEKQEEEKE
+161 
-171 REDLEIS
+171 
-178 VEGKS
+178 
-183 VVDAWLEKKGYT
+183 
-195 LSAFSEGQTTTPS
+195 
-208 SSGRAGNQQ
+208 
-217 EEQNHSKKEEK
+217 
-228 SVVDQW
+228 
-234 LEKNGYEIERQEPV
+234 
-248 VEEKEVVQEI
+248 
-258 NTPQEVS
+258 
-265 ADEFLHKTIAERTED
+265 
-280 AGKEKDV
+280 
-287 VVSNEN
+287 
-293 SLQEELVDSQV
+293 
-304 EHEDTI
+304 
-310 LAEEMKCNTEI
+310 
-321 EKQTSEESVIVKAE
+321 
-335 EKLEETIIVEIP
+335 
-347 EEFAEIAETEEP
+347 
-359 EVEVTA
+359 
-365 ETEESEE
+365 EE
-372 VEVTAETE
+372 VEVITETE

-391 EESEEVEVTA
+391 EET
-401 ETEESEEVEVTAE
+401 
-414 TEESEE
+414 
-420 VEVTAEAEESEEVEV
+420 
-435 TAETEEFE
+435 
-443 EVKVIAEAEESEEAE
+443 
-458 VTTETE
+458 
-464 ESEEVEEIAETEES
+464 
-478 EEVEEIA
+478 
-485 EAEESEEVEVIA
+485 EVIA
-497 EAEESEEVEVTT
+497 ETKAPVVETFV
-509 ETEES
+509 
-514 EEVEVTAETEESEE
+514 AL
-528 VEVTA
+528 
-533 EAEESEEVEVTAETE
+533 
-548 EFEEVKVIAEAEESE
+548 
-563 EAEVTTETE
+563 
-572 ESEEVEEIAET
+572 EEIQQE
-583 EESEEVEEI
+583 
-592 AEAEESEEVEVIA
+592 
-605 EAEES
+605 
-610 EEVEVTTETEESE
+610 
-623 EVEVTAETEESEEVE
+623 
-638 VTAEAEESEEVE
+638 
-650 VTAETEE
+650 
-657 FEEVKVI
+657 
-664 AEAEESEEV
+664 
-673 EEIAEAEES
+673 
-682 EVEAFVE
+682 
-689 LEETQ
+689 
-694 PEMVLDEAIEQKSEF
+694 DEAIEQKSEF

-735 ENKLVVEEALVAEEQ
+735 ENRRVVEEAQVAEEQ
-750 PVVEEAPIAE
+750 R
-760 GKPVVEEAPVAEEQL
+760 VVEEAPVVEEQR
-775 VVEEALVAEEQPVVE
+775 VVEETPIVEEQPVV
-790 EAPIAE
+790 
-796 GKSVVEEAPVAEEQ
+796 Q
-810 LVVEETTIAEEKPV
+810 
-824 VPKEEPKRE
+824 KEEPKRE

-853 ERHAARTSVMQ
+853 ERHAARANAMQ
-864 PSMGERVENKP
+864 PSANVRVENKP
-875 VHQVEESPVQ
+875 VQQEVAEPQVEERPVQ
-885 QVVVESRV
+885 QVVAE
-893 EEQPV
+893 
-898 KQVVVDP
+898 P
-905 QVEEQPMQQVVVEPQ
+905 QVEENPMQQVVAEPQVEERPVQQVVAEPQVEERPVQQVVAEPQVEENPMQQVVVEPQ
-920 VEEQPMQQVVVEPQV
+920 VEERPV
-935 KEQPMQ
+935 
-941 QVVVE
+941 
-946 PQVEVQPMQQV
+946 
-957 VVEPQVKE
+957 
-965 QPMQQVVVEPQV
+965 
-977 KEQPMQQVVV
+977 QQVVV
-987 EPQVEEQLGQQMV
+987 EPQVEERPVQQVV
-1000 VESQVEEKPMQQV
+1000 VEPQVEERPVQQVAEPQVEERPVQQVVAEPQVEEQPMQQV

-1040 MRNVLQTPPTYTVPP
+1040 MRNVLHTPPTYTVPP

-1062 RQAALD
+1062 QQSALD
-1068 NKEWLEEQ
+1068 NTEWLEEQ

-1431 NYLFQQEDLL
+1431 NYLFKQEDLL
-1441 AKTEQSESEDELF
+1441 AKTEQAESEDELF
-1454 FDACQFV
+1454 LDACQFV

-1494 IISEARGTKPRDVL
+1494 IISEGRGTKPRDVL

>member
-1 MLDWMKKLFNKE
+1 
-13 EEQTAMNKE
+13 
-22 VPKQIE
+22 
-28 SQPKIPRVNH
+28 
-38 YTEAREAQMASRNA
+38 
-52 GKCRFPLIPDDGF
+52 
-65 DEDDVREQP
+65 
-74 RFEEQHVQSGV
+74 
-85 YEDQPTQRGIKV
+85 
-97 ERSRRPYVEKVVATY
+97 
-112 EEPEVQY
+112 
-119 EPDPEPVVKKVSV
+119 
-132 PSQESSRRPFR
+132 
-143 PTEMISPIYGYNR
+143 
-156 PSVEK
+156 
-161 KVEKQEEEKE
+161 
-171 REDLEIS
+171 
-178 VEGKS
+178 
-183 VVDAWLEKKGYT
+183 
-195 LSAFSEGQTTTPS
+195 
-208 SSGRAGNQQ
+208 
-217 EEQNHSKKEEK
+217 
-228 SVVDQW
+228 
-234 LEKNGYEIERQEPV
+234 
-248 VEEKEVVQEI
+248 
-258 NTPQEVS
+258 
-265 ADEFLHKTIAERTED
+265 
-280 AGKEKDV
+280 
-287 VVSNEN
+287 
-293 SLQEELVDSQV
+293 
-304 EHEDTI
+304 
-310 LAEEMKCNTEI
+310 
-321 EKQTSEESVIVKAE
+321 
-335 EKLEETIIVEIP
+335 
-347 EEFAEIAETEEP
+347 
-359 EVEVTA
+359 
-365 ETEESEE
+365 EE
-372 VEVTAETE
+372 VEVITETE
-380 ESEEVEVIAEA
+380 ELEEVEVIAET
-391 EESEEVEVTA
+391 EELEEVEV
-401 ETEESEEVEVTAE
+401 
-414 TEESEE
+414 
-420 VEVTAEAEESEEVEV
+420 
-435 TAETEEFE
+435 
-443 EVKVIAEAEESEEAE
+443 
-458 VTTETE
+458 
-464 ESEEVEEIAETEES
+464 
-478 EEVEEIA
+478 IA

-497 EAEESEEVEVTT
+497 EAEESEE
-509 ETEES
+509 
-514 EEVEVTAETEESEE
+514 AE
-528 VEVTA
+528 
-533 EAEESEEVEVTAETE
+533 
-548 EFEEVKVIAEAEESE
+548 VIAE
-563 EAEVTTETE
+563 V
-572 ESEEVEEIAET
+572 
-583 EESEEVEEI
+583 
-592 AEAEESEEVEVIA
+592 EESEEVEVIA

-610 EEVEVTTETEESE
+610 EE
-623 EVEVTAETEESEEVE
+623 AE
-638 VTAEAEESEEVE
+638 
-650 VTAETEE
+650 
-657 FEEVKVI
+657 VI
-664 AEAEESEEV
+664 AEINAPVVETFV
-673 EEIAEAEES
+673 ALEEIQQE
-682 EVEAFVE
+682 
-689 LEETQ
+689 
-694 PEMVLDEAIEQKSEF
+694 DEAIEQKSEF

-722 VQSFAN
+722 VQSFAD
-728 VLIAETE
+728 VLIAE
-735 ENKLVVEEALVAEEQ
+735 EQ
-750 PVVEEAPIAE
+750 
-760 GKPVVEEAPVAEEQL
+760 PVVEEAPVAEEQ
-775 VVEEALVAEEQPVVE
+775 QVVE
-790 EAPIAE
+790 EAPIVEEQQVVEEAPIVEEQSVVEEAPVVEEQPVAE
-796 GKSVVEEAPVAEEQ
+796 ETLVAEEQRVVEEAPVAEEQ
-810 LVVEETTIAEEKPV
+810 RVVEEAPVVEEQSVVEEAPVVEEQPVAEETPVAEEQPV
-824 VPKEEPKRE
+824 VQKEEPKRE

-853 ERHAARTSVMQ
+853 ERHAARANAMQ
-864 PSMGERVENKP
+864 PSANVRVENKP
-875 VHQVEESPVQ
+875 VQQEVAEPQVEEHPVQQVAAEPQMEEHPVQ
-885 QVVVESRV
+885 QVVA
-893 EEQPV
+893 
-898 KQVVVDP
+898 KP
-905 QVEEQPMQQVVVEPQ
+905 QVEEQTMKQVVAEPQVEERPVQQEVAEPQ
-920 VEEQPMQQVVVEPQV
+920 VEEQPMQQVVA
-935 KEQPMQ
+935 
-941 QVVVE
+941 E
-946 PQVEVQPMQQV
+946 PQVEEHSVQQV
-957 VVEPQVKE
+957 VA
-965 QPMQQVVVEPQV
+965 
-977 KEQPMQQVVV
+977 
-987 EPQVEEQLGQQMV
+987 EPQVEEQ
-1000 VESQVEEKPMQQV
+1000 PIQQV

-1040 MRNVLQTPPTYTVPP
+1040 MRNVLYTPPTYTVPP

-1062 RQAALD
+1062 QQSALD
-1068 NKEWLEEQ
+1068 NTEWLEEQ

-1243 YNSVP
+1243 YNAVP

-1431 NYLFQQEDLL
+1431 NYLFKQEDLL
-1441 AKTEQSESEDELF
+1441 AKTEQAESEDELF
-1454 FDACQFV
+1454 FEACQFV

-1487 EEMESQG
+1487 EEMQSQG

>member
-22 VPKQIE
+22 VPKQVE

-52 GKCRFPLIPDDGF
+52 GKCRFPLVPDNGF
-65 DEDDVREQP
+65 DEEDVIETGH
-74 RFEEQHVQSGV
+74 FEEQPVQAV
-85 YEDQPTQRGIKV
+85 TYENEPIQRGIKV
-97 ERSRRPYVEKVVATY
+97 ERSRRQYVEKVVSTY
-112 EEPEVQY
+112 EEPEMQY
-119 EPDPEPVVKKVSV
+119 EPEREPVVKKAST
-132 PSQESSRRPFR
+132 PAQESNRRPFR

-161 KVEKQEEEKE
+161 KEEKQEEVKE

-195 LSAFSEGQTTTPS
+195 LSDFSEGQAPTS
-208 SSGRAGNQQ
+208 SSHRAANEQGERQY
-217 EEQNHSKKEEK
+217 EESKKEEK

-234 LEKNGYEIERQEPV
+234 LEKNGYEIERQEPI
-248 VEEKEVVQEI
+248 VEEKEVVQEMSA
-258 NTPQEVS
+258 PQEVP
-265 ADEFLHKTIAERTED
+265 AAELLHETIAERMEG
-280 AGKEKDV
+280 AKQESDV
-287 VVSNEN
+287 VDKNI
-293 SLQEELVDSQV
+293 LQEELVDSKV

-310 LAEEMKCNTEI
+310 LSEEIKRSTEI
-321 EKQTSEESVIVKAE
+321 EQPTIEVEKQAPEESVIVKAE
-335 EKLEETIIVEIP
+335 EKLEETIVVEIP
-347 EEFAEIAETEEP
+347 
-359 EVEVTA
+359 
-365 ETEESEE
+365 
-372 VEVTAETE
+372 
-380 ESEEVEVIAEA
+380 EEVEVIAETEA
-391 EESEEVEVTA
+391 PEEVEPVA
-401 ETEESEEVEVTAE
+401 
-414 TEESEE
+414 
-420 VEVTAEAEESEEVEV
+420 
-435 TAETEEFE
+435 
-443 EVKVIAEAEESEEAE
+443 
-458 VTTETE
+458 
-464 ESEEVEEIAETEES
+464 
-478 EEVEEIA
+478 
-485 EAEESEEVEVIA
+485 
-497 EAEESEEVEVTT
+497 
-509 ETEES
+509 
-514 EEVEVTAETEESEE
+514 
-528 VEVTA
+528 
-533 EAEESEEVEVTAETE
+533 
-548 EFEEVKVIAEAEESE
+548 
-563 EAEVTTETE
+563 
-572 ESEEVEEIAET
+572 
-583 EESEEVEEI
+583 
-592 AEAEESEEVEVIA
+592 
-605 EAEES
+605 
-610 EEVEVTTETEESE
+610 
-623 EVEVTAETEESEEVE
+623 
-638 VTAEAEESEEVE
+638 
-650 VTAETEE
+650 
-657 FEEVKVI
+657 
-664 AEAEESEEV
+664 
-673 EEIAEAEES
+673 
-682 EVEAFVE
+682 
-689 LEETQ
+689 LEEMQ
-694 PEMVLDEAIEQKSEF
+694 QEMVLNEAIEQKNEF
-709 IHVAEADEQTKKD
+709 IHVAVADEQTKKD
-722 VQSFAN
+722 VQSFAD
-728 VLIAETE
+728 VLIAEE
-735 ENKLVVEEALVAEEQ
+735 QSVVEETPIVEEQPVAEEAPVVEEQ
-750 PVVEEAPIAE
+750 SVVEETPIVEEAPVVEGQSVVEEAPIAE
-760 GKPVVEEAPVAEEQL
+760 EQPVAEETSVVEEQPVAEETSIVEEQPVAEEAPV
-775 VVEEALVAEEQPVVE
+775 VEEQPVV
-790 EAPIAE
+790 
-796 GKSVVEEAPVAEEQ
+796 Q
-810 LVVEETTIAEEKPV
+810 
-824 VPKEEPKRE
+824 KEEPKRE

-840 NVVMLKQDRTRLM
+840 NVVMLKQDRARLM
-853 ERHAARTSVMQ
+853 ERHASRTNGMQ
-864 PSMGERVENKP
+864 SSMSERVENKP
-875 VHQVEESPVQ
+875 VHQVEEQ
-885 QVVVESRV
+885 
-893 EEQPV
+893 
-898 KQVVVDP
+898 P
-905 QVEEQPMQQVVVEPQ
+905 QVEEKPMQQVVVEPQ
-920 VEEQPMQQVVVEPQV
+920 VEEKQMQQ
-935 KEQPMQ
+935 
-941 QVVVE
+941 
-946 PQVEVQPMQQV
+946 
-957 VVEPQVKE
+957 
-965 QPMQQVVVEPQV
+965 
-977 KEQPMQQVVV
+977 VV
-987 EPQVEEQLGQQMV
+987 EPQVEEVQPV
-1000 VESQVEEKPMQQV
+1000 QQV
-1013 VVEQVQK
+1013 VAEQVQK
-1020 PISSTEVQEKA
+1020 PISSTEVEEKA

-1040 MRNVLQTPPTYTVPP
+1040 VRNVLQTPPTYTIPS
-1055 LALLSIP
+1055 LTLLSIP
-1062 RQAALD
+1062 QQAALD
-1068 NKEWLEEQ
+1068 NTEWLEEQ

-1294 SEREIPG
+1294 SGREIPG

-1431 NYLFQQEDLL
+1431 NYLFKQEDLL
-1441 AKTEQSESEDELF
+1441 AKTEQAESEDELF
-1454 FDACQFV
+1454 LDACQFV

-1494 IISEARGTKPRDVL
+1494 IISEGRGTKPRDVL

>member
-22 VPKQIE
+22 VQKQVE

-52 GKCRFPLIPDDGF
+52 GKCRFPLVPDNGF
-65 DEDDVREQP
+65 DEEDVIETG
-74 RFEEQHVQSGV
+74 RFEEQPVQAVTYKES
-85 YEDQPTQRGIKV
+85 PIQRGIKV
-97 ERSRRPYVEKVVATY
+97 ERSRRQYVEKVVSTY
-112 EEPEVQY
+112 EEPEMQY
-119 EPDPEPVVKKVSV
+119 EPEREPVVKKAST
-132 PSQESSRRPFR
+132 PAQESNRRPFR

-161 KVEKQEEEKE
+161 KEEKQEEVKE

-195 LSAFSEGQTTTPS
+195 LSDFSEGQTPTS
-208 SSGRAGNQQ
+208 SSHERVDEQDQQ
-217 EEQNHSKKEEK
+217 SKKEEK

-234 LEKNGYEIERQEPV
+234 LEKNGYEIERQEPI
-248 VEEKEVVQEI
+248 VEEKEVAQEMSA
-258 NTPQEVS
+258 PQEVP
-265 ADEFLHKTIAERTED
+265 AAELLHETIAERMED
-280 AGKEKDV
+280 AKQEKDV
-287 VVSNEN
+287 VVEN
-293 SLQEELVDSQV
+293 VLQTESLASKV

-310 LAEEMKCNTEI
+310 LSEEMKRNTEI
-321 EKQTSEESVIVKAE
+321 EQPTIEVEKQAPEESVIVKAE

-347 EEFAEIAETEEP
+347 EEFEE
-359 EVEVTA
+359 VDVIT

-372 VEVTAETE
+372 VEVIAETE
-380 ESEEVEVIAEA
+380 EPKEVEVIAEA
-391 EESEEVEVTA
+391 EESEEVEV
-401 ETEESEEVEVTAE
+401 
-414 TEESEE
+414 
-420 VEVTAEAEESEEVEV
+420 
-435 TAETEEFE
+435 
-443 EVKVIAEAEESEEAE
+443 
-458 VTTETE
+458 
-464 ESEEVEEIAETEES
+464 IAETEEPK
-478 EEVEEIA
+478 EPK
-485 EAEESEEVEVIA
+485 EVEVIA
-497 EAEESEEVEVTT
+497 EAEESEE
-509 ETEES
+509 
-514 EEVEVTAETEESEE
+514 
-528 VEVTA
+528 
-533 EAEESEEVEVTAETE
+533 
-548 EFEEVKVIAEAEESE
+548 
-563 EAEVTTETE
+563 
-572 ESEEVEEIAET
+572 
-583 EESEEVEEI
+583 
-592 AEAEESEEVEVIA
+592 EVEVIA
-605 EAEES
+605 ESEEL
-610 EEVEVTTETEESE
+610 EEVEPV
-623 EVEVTAETEESEEVE
+623 A
-638 VTAEAEESEEVE
+638 
-650 VTAETEE
+650 
-657 FEEVKVI
+657 
-664 AEAEESEEV
+664 
-673 EEIAEAEES
+673 
-682 EVEAFVE
+682 
-689 LEETQ
+689 LEEMQ
-694 PEMVLDEAIEQKSEF
+694 QEMVLNEAIEQKNEF

-722 VQSFAN
+722 VQSFAD
-728 VLIAETE
+728 VLIAEEQRVVE
-735 ENKLVVEEALVAEEQ
+735 EAPVVEEQSVVEEAPIAEEQPVAEETLVVEEQPVAEETSIVEEQPVAEEAPIAEEQPVAEEAPIAEEAPVVEEQSVVEEAPIAEEQ

-760 GKPVVEEAPVAEEQL
+760 EQPVAEEAPV
-775 VVEEALVAEEQPVVE
+775 VEEQPVV
-790 EAPIAE
+790 
-796 GKSVVEEAPVAEEQ
+796 Q
-810 LVVEETTIAEEKPV
+810 
-824 VPKEEPKRE
+824 KEEPKRE

-840 NVVMLKQDRTRLM
+840 NVVMLKQDRARLM
-853 ERHAARTSVMQ
+853 ERHASRTNAMQ
-864 PSMGERVENKP
+864 SSMSERVENKP
-875 VHQVEESPVQ
+875 VHQVEEQ
-885 QVVVESRV
+885 
-893 EEQPV
+893 
-898 KQVVVDP
+898 P
-905 QVEEQPMQQVVVEPQ
+905 QVEEKPMQQVVVEPQ
-920 VEEQPMQQVVVEPQV
+920 VEE
-935 KEQPMQ
+935 K
-941 QVVVE
+941 
-946 PQVEVQPMQQV
+946 
-957 VVEPQVKE
+957 
-965 QPMQQVVVEPQV
+965 
-977 KEQPMQQVVV
+977 PMQQVVV
-987 EPQVEEQLGQQMV
+987 EPQVEE
-1000 VESQVEEKPMQQV
+1000 KPMQQV
-1013 VVEQVQK
+1013 MVEPQVEEAQPVQQVVAEQVQK
-1020 PISSTEVQEKA
+1020 PISSTEVEEKA

-1040 MRNVLQTPPTYTVPP
+1040 VRNVLQTPPTYTIPS
-1055 LALLSIP
+1055 LTLLSIP
-1062 RQAALD
+1062 QQAALD
-1068 NKEWLEEQ
+1068 NTEWLEEQ

-1431 NYLFQQEDLL
+1431 NYLFKQEDLL
-1441 AKTEQSESEDELF
+1441 AKTEQAESEDELF
-1454 FDACQFV
+1454 FEACQFV

>member
-1 MLDWMKKLFNKE
+1 E
-13 EEQTAMNKE
+13 EVE
-22 VPKQIE
+22 V
-28 SQPKIPRVNH
+28 
-38 YTEAREAQMASRNA
+38 
-52 GKCRFPLIPDDGF
+52 
-65 DEDDVREQP
+65 
-74 RFEEQHVQSGV
+74 
-85 YEDQPTQRGIKV
+85 
-97 ERSRRPYVEKVVATY
+97 
-112 EEPEVQY
+112 
-119 EPDPEPVVKKVSV
+119 
-132 PSQESSRRPFR
+132 
-143 PTEMISPIYGYNR
+143 
-156 PSVEK
+156 
-161 KVEKQEEEKE
+161 
-171 REDLEIS
+171 
-178 VEGKS
+178 
-183 VVDAWLEKKGYT
+183 
-195 LSAFSEGQTTTPS
+195 
-208 SSGRAGNQQ
+208 
-217 EEQNHSKKEEK
+217 
-228 SVVDQW
+228 
-234 LEKNGYEIERQEPV
+234 
-248 VEEKEVVQEI
+248 
-258 NTPQEVS
+258 
-265 ADEFLHKTIAERTED
+265 
-280 AGKEKDV
+280 
-287 VVSNEN
+287 
-293 SLQEELVDSQV
+293 
-304 EHEDTI
+304 
-310 LAEEMKCNTEI
+310 
-321 EKQTSEESVIVKAE
+321 
-335 EKLEETIIVEIP
+335 
-347 EEFAEIAETEEP
+347 IAETEEP
-359 EVEVTA
+359 EEVIA

-372 VEVTAETE
+372 VEVIAETEELEEVEVIAETEESEEVEVIAETEELEEVEVIAETEELEEVEVIAETEELEEVEVIAETE

-391 EESEEVEVTA
+391 EESEEVEV
-401 ETEESEEVEVTAE
+401 
-414 TEESEE
+414 
-420 VEVTAEAEESEEVEV
+420 
-435 TAETEEFE
+435 
-443 EVKVIAEAEESEEAE
+443 
-458 VTTETE
+458 
-464 ESEEVEEIAETEES
+464 IAETEEL
-478 EEVEEIA
+478 
-485 EAEESEEVEVIA
+485 EEVEVIA
-497 EAEESEEVEVTT
+497 E
-509 ETEES
+509 TEEL
-514 EEVEVTAETEESEE
+514 
-528 VEVTA
+528 
-533 EAEESEEVEVTAETE
+533 
-548 EFEEVKVIAEAEESE
+548 
-563 EAEVTTETE
+563 
-572 ESEEVEEIAET
+572 
-583 EESEEVEEI
+583 
-592 AEAEESEEVEVIA
+592 EEVEVIA
-605 EAEES
+605 ETKAPV
-610 EEVEVTTETEESE
+610 VETFV
-623 EVEVTAETEESEEVE
+623 AL
-638 VTAEAEESEEVE
+638 
-650 VTAETEE
+650 
-657 FEEVKVI
+657 
-664 AEAEESEEV
+664 
-673 EEIAEAEES
+673 EEIQQED
-682 EVEAFVE
+682 EV
-689 LEETQ
+689 
-694 PEMVLDEAIEQKSEF
+694 IEQNNEF
-709 IHVAEADEQTKKD
+709 IHVAEADEQTKND

-735 ENKLVVEEALVAEEQ
+735 ENKRVEEEAPVVEEQSVEEEVPVVEEQ
-750 PVVEEAPIAE
+750 PVV
-760 GKPVVEEAPVAEEQL
+760 K
-775 VVEEALVAEEQPVVE
+775 
-790 EAPIAE
+790 
-796 GKSVVEEAPVAEEQ
+796 
-810 LVVEETTIAEEKPV
+810 
-824 VPKEEPKRE
+824 KEEPKRE

-853 ERHAARTSVMQ
+853 ERHAARANAMQ
-864 PSMGERVENKP
+864 PSANVRVENKP
-875 VHQVEESPVQ
+875 VQQEVAEPQVEEQPMQQVVVESQVEESPVQ
-885 QVVVESRV
+885 QVVAEPQV
-893 EEQPV
+893 EEQPMQ
-898 KQVVVDP
+898 QVVAEPQVEESPVQQVVAKP

-920 VEEQPMQQVVVEPQV
+920 VEESPVQQVVA
-935 KEQPMQ
+935 
-941 QVVVE
+941 
-946 PQVEVQPMQQV
+946 
-957 VVEPQVKE
+957 
-965 QPMQQVVVEPQV
+965 
-977 KEQPMQQVVV
+977 
-987 EPQVEEQLGQQMV
+987 EPQVEEQPMQQAV
-1000 VESQVEEKPMQQV
+1000 AEPQVEEQPMQQV

-1020 PISSTEVQEKA
+1020 SISSTEPKEKA

-1040 MRNVLQTPPTYTVPP
+1040 MRNVLHTPPTYTVPP

-1062 RQAALD
+1062 QQSALD
-1068 NKEWLEEQ
+1068 NTEWLDEQ

-1256 DVKAATAALKWAVEE
+1256 DVKAATAALKWAVDE

-1294 SEREIPG
+1294 SERDIPG

-1424 VKKQMKP
+1424 VRKQMKP
-1431 NYLFQQEDLL
+1431 NYLFKQEDLL
-1441 AKTEQSESEDELF
+1441 AKTEQAESEDELF

>member
-13 EEQTAMNKE
+13 EEQTALNKE
-22 VPKQIE
+22 VQKQIE

-52 GKCRFPLIPDDGF
+52 GKCRFPLVPDNGF
-65 DEDDVREQP
+65 DEEDEREVD
-74 RFEEQHVQSGV
+74 RFEEQPVQGV
-85 YEDQPTQRGIKV
+85 TYEEPTAQRGIQV
-97 ERSRRPYVEKVVATY
+97 ERSRRPYVEKVVSTY

-119 EPDPEPVVKKVSV
+119 EPVREAVVKKASA
-132 PSQESSRRPFR
+132 PSQESNRRPFR

-161 KVEKQEEEKE
+161 KVEKQEEVKE

-178 VEGKS
+178 VEGKA

-195 LSAFSEGQTTTPS
+195 LSDFSEGQATS
-208 SSGRAGNQQ
+208 SSPSHESVGQQ
-217 EEQNHSKKEEK
+217 DKKQEK

-234 LEKNGYEIERQEPV
+234 LEKNGYEIERQEPL
-248 VEEKEVVQEI
+248 VEEKEVIQGMS
-258 NTPQEVS
+258 TPQEVS
-265 ADEFLHKTIAERTED
+265 ADELLHKTVAEQMES
-280 AGKEKDV
+280 AKLEKDV
-287 VVSNEN
+287 VVLNEN
-293 SLQEELVDSQV
+293 NLQEELVASKV

-310 LAEEMKCNTEI
+310 LSEEIKRNTEI
-321 EKQTSEESVIVKAE
+321 KQPTIEVEKQAPEESVIVKAE

-347 EEFAEIAETEEP
+347 EELEEVEVITETEELEEVEVIAETEEP
-359 EVEVTA
+359 EEVIA

-372 VEVTAETE
+372 VEVIAETEELEEVEVIAETEESEEVEVIAETEELEEVEVIAETEESEEVEVIAETEESEEVEVIAETEESEEVEVIAETEESEEVEVIAETEESEEVEVIVETEELEEVEVIAETEESEEVEVIAETE

-391 EESEEVEVTA
+391 EESEEVEV
-401 ETEESEEVEVTAE
+401 
-414 TEESEE
+414 
-420 VEVTAEAEESEEVEV
+420 
-435 TAETEEFE
+435 
-443 EVKVIAEAEESEEAE
+443 
-458 VTTETE
+458 
-464 ESEEVEEIAETEES
+464 IAETEEL
-478 EEVEEIA
+478 
-485 EAEESEEVEVIA
+485 EEVEVIA
-497 EAEESEEVEVTT
+497 E
-509 ETEES
+509 TEEL
-514 EEVEVTAETEESEE
+514 
-528 VEVTA
+528 
-533 EAEESEEVEVTAETE
+533 
-548 EFEEVKVIAEAEESE
+548 
-563 EAEVTTETE
+563 
-572 ESEEVEEIAET
+572 
-583 EESEEVEEI
+583 
-592 AEAEESEEVEVIA
+592 EEVEVIA
-605 EAEES
+605 ETEEL
-610 EEVEVTTETEESE
+610 EEVEVIAETEELE
-623 EVEVTAETEESEEVE
+623 EVEVIAETEELEEVE
-638 VTAEAEESEEVE
+638 VI
-650 VTAETEE
+650 AETKAPVVET
-657 FEEVKVI
+657 FV
-664 AEAEESEEV
+664 AL
-673 EEIAEAEES
+673 EEIQQED
-682 EVEAFVE
+682 EV
-689 LEETQ
+689 
-694 PEMVLDEAIEQKSEF
+694 IEQKSEF
-709 IHVAEADEQTKKD
+709 IHVAEADEQTKND

-735 ENKLVVEEALVAEEQ
+735 ENKRVEEEAPVVEEQSVEEEVPVVEEQ
-750 PVVEEAPIAE
+750 PVV
-760 GKPVVEEAPVAEEQL
+760 K
-775 VVEEALVAEEQPVVE
+775 
-790 EAPIAE
+790 
-796 GKSVVEEAPVAEEQ
+796 
-810 LVVEETTIAEEKPV
+810 
-824 VPKEEPKRE
+824 KEEPKRE

-853 ERHAARTSVMQ
+853 ERHAARANAMQ
-864 PSMGERVENKP
+864 PSANVRVENKP
-875 VHQVEESPVQ
+875 VQ
-885 QVVVESRV
+885 QEVA
-893 EEQPV
+893 
-898 KQVVVDP
+898 
-905 QVEEQPMQQVVVEPQ
+905 EPQ
-920 VEEQPMQQVVVEPQV
+920 VEEQPMQQVVVESQV
-935 KEQPMQ
+935 EEQPMQ

-946 PQVEVQPMQQV
+946 SQVE
-957 VVEPQVKE
+957 E
-965 QPMQQVVVEPQV
+965 QPMQQVVVESQV
-977 KEQPMQQVVV
+977 EEQSVQQVVA
-987 EPQVEEQLGQQMV
+987 EPQVEEQ
-1000 VESQVEEKPMQQV
+1000 PMQQV

-1040 MRNVLQTPPTYTVPP
+1040 MRNVLHTPPTYTVPP

-1062 RQAALD
+1062 QQSALD
-1068 NKEWLEEQ
+1068 NTEWLEEQ

-1424 VKKQMKP
+1424 VRKQMKP
-1431 NYLFQQEDLL
+1431 NYLFKQEDLL
-1441 AKTEQSESEDELF
+1441 AKTEQAESEDELF
-1454 FDACQFV
+1454 FEACQFV

-1487 EEMESQG
+1487 EEMQSQG

>member
-1 MLDWMKKLFNKE
+1 
-13 EEQTAMNKE
+13 
-22 VPKQIE
+22 
-28 SQPKIPRVNH
+28 
-38 YTEAREAQMASRNA
+38 
-52 GKCRFPLIPDDGF
+52 
-65 DEDDVREQP
+65 
-74 RFEEQHVQSGV
+74 
-85 YEDQPTQRGIKV
+85 
-97 ERSRRPYVEKVVATY
+97 
-112 EEPEVQY
+112 
-119 EPDPEPVVKKVSV
+119 
-132 PSQESSRRPFR
+132 
-143 PTEMISPIYGYNR
+143 
-156 PSVEK
+156 
-161 KVEKQEEEKE
+161 
-171 REDLEIS
+171 
-178 VEGKS
+178 
-183 VVDAWLEKKGYT
+183 
-195 LSAFSEGQTTTPS
+195 
-208 SSGRAGNQQ
+208 
-217 EEQNHSKKEEK
+217 
-228 SVVDQW
+228 
-234 LEKNGYEIERQEPV
+234 
-248 VEEKEVVQEI
+248 
-258 NTPQEVS
+258 
-265 ADEFLHKTIAERTED
+265 
-280 AGKEKDV
+280 
-287 VVSNEN
+287 
-293 SLQEELVDSQV
+293 
-304 EHEDTI
+304 
-310 LAEEMKCNTEI
+310 
-321 EKQTSEESVIVKAE
+321 
-335 EKLEETIIVEIP
+335 P
-347 EEFAEIAETEEP
+347 EEVEVITETEEP
-359 EVEVTA
+359 EEVEVIT
-365 ETEESEE
+365 ETEEL
-372 VEVTAETE
+372 
-380 ESEEVEVIAEA
+380 EEVEVITET
-391 EESEEVEVTA
+391 EELEEVEV
-401 ETEESEEVEVTAE
+401 
-414 TEESEE
+414 
-420 VEVTAEAEESEEVEV
+420 
-435 TAETEEFE
+435 
-443 EVKVIAEAEESEEAE
+443 
-458 VTTETE
+458 
-464 ESEEVEEIAETEES
+464 
-478 EEVEEIA
+478 IA

-497 EAEESEEVEVTT
+497 EAEESEEVEVIT
-509 ETEES
+509 ETEEP
-514 EEVEVTAETEESEE
+514 EEVEVIAETEEPEEVEVIAEAEELEEVEVIAETEAQEEVEVIAETEEPEEVEVIAEAEELEEVEVIAETEAQEEVEVIAETEAQEEVEVIAEAEELEEVEVIAETEESEE
-528 VEVTA
+528 VEV
-533 EAEESEEVEVTAETE
+533 
-548 EFEEVKVIAEAEESE
+548 
-563 EAEVTTETE
+563 
-572 ESEEVEEIAET
+572 IAET
-583 EESEEVEEI
+583 EESEEVE
-592 AEAEESEEVEVIA
+592 VIA
-605 EAEES
+605 EIKAPV
-610 EEVEVTTETEESE
+610 VETFV
-623 EVEVTAETEESEEVE
+623 AL
-638 VTAEAEESEEVE
+638 
-650 VTAETEE
+650 
-657 FEEVKVI
+657 
-664 AEAEESEEV
+664 
-673 EEIAEAEES
+673 EEIQQE
-682 EVEAFVE
+682 
-689 LEETQ
+689 
-694 PEMVLDEAIEQKSEF
+694 DEAIEQKSEF
-709 IHVAEADEQTKKD
+709 IHVAEADEQTKND

-728 VLIAETE
+728 VLLAETE
-735 ENKLVVEEALVAEEQ
+735 ENKR
-750 PVVEEAPIAE
+750 
-760 GKPVVEEAPVAEEQL
+760 VVEEAPVAEEQR
-775 VVEEALVAEEQPVVE
+775 
-790 EAPIAE
+790 
-796 GKSVVEEAPVAEEQ
+796 VVEEAPVAEEQ
-810 LVVEETTIAEEKPV
+810 PV
-824 VPKEEPKRE
+824 VKKEEPKRE

-853 ERHAARTSVMQ
+853 ERHAARANAMQHSVNV
-864 PSMGERVENKP
+864 RVENR
-875 VHQVEESPVQ
+875 PVQ
-885 QVVVESRV
+885 QVVAE
-893 EEQPV
+893 
-898 KQVVVDP
+898 P
-905 QVEEQPMQQVVVEPQ
+905 QVEEQPMQQVVAEPQVEEQLVQQVVAEPQVEEQPMQQVVAEPQVEEQPMQQVVAEPQ
-920 VEEQPMQQVVVEPQV
+920 VEEQPMQQVVVESQV
-935 KEQPMQ
+935 EEQPMQ

-946 PQVEVQPMQQV
+946 SQVE
-957 VVEPQVKE
+957 E
-965 QPMQQVVVEPQV
+965 QPMQQVVVES
-977 KEQPMQQVVV
+977 
-987 EPQVEEQLGQQMV
+987 QVEEQSV
-1000 VESQVEEKPMQQV
+1000 QQV
-1013 VVEQVQK
+1013 VAEPQMEERPVQQVVEEQVQK

-1040 MRNVLQTPPTYTVPP
+1040 MRNVLHTPPTYTVPP

-1062 RQAALD
+1062 QQSALD
-1068 NKEWLEEQ
+1068 NTEWLDEQ

-1424 VKKQMKP
+1424 VRKQMKP
-1431 NYLFQQEDLL
+1431 NYLFKQEDLL
-1441 AKTEQSESEDELF
+1441 AKTEQAESEDELF
-1454 FDACQFV
+1454 FEACQFV

-1487 EEMESQG
+1487 EEMQSQG

>member
-52 GKCRFPLIPDDGF
+52 GKCRFPLVPDNGF
-65 DEDDVREQP
+65 DEVDESEVN
-74 RFEEQHVQSGV
+74 RFEEQPVQGV
-85 YEDQPTQRGIKV
+85 TYEEPTAQRGIKV
-97 ERSRRPYVEKVVATY
+97 ERSRRPYVEKVVSTY

-119 EPDPEPVVKKVSV
+119 EPVRESVVKKASV
-132 PSQESSRRPFR
+132 PSQESNRRPFR

-161 KVEKQEEEKE
+161 KEEKQEEVKE

-195 LSAFSEGQTTTPS
+195 LSDFSEGQAPTS
-208 SSGRAGNQQ
+208 SSHRAANQQ
-217 EEQNHSKKEEK
+217 GEQQYEENKKEEK

-234 LEKNGYEIERQEPV
+234 LEKNGYEIERQVPL
-248 VEEKEVVQEI
+248 VEEKEVIQEMS
-258 NTPQEVS
+258 TPQEVS
-265 ADEFLHKTIAERTED
+265 ADELLHKTVAEQMES
-280 AGKEKDV
+280 AKLEKDV
-287 VVSNEN
+287 VVLNEN
-293 SLQEELVDSQV
+293 NLQEELVASKV

-310 LAEEMKCNTEI
+310 LSEEIKRNTEI
-321 EKQTSEESVIVKAE
+321 KQPTIEVEKQAPEESVIVKAE
-335 EKLEETIIVEIP
+335 EKLEETIIVEIL
-347 EEFAEIAETEEP
+347 
-359 EVEVTA
+359 
-365 ETEESEE
+365 EE
-372 VEVTAETE
+372 V
-380 ESEEVEVIAEA
+380 SKVEVI
-391 EESEEVEVTA
+391 
-401 ETEESEEVEVTAE
+401 
-414 TEESEE
+414 
-420 VEVTAEAEESEEVEV
+420 
-435 TAETEEFE
+435 AETEEFE
-443 EVKVIAEAEESEEAE
+443 EVVMETEAPEEVEVITETEESEEAE
-458 VTTETE
+458 V
-464 ESEEVEEIAETEES
+464 
-478 EEVEEIA
+478 IA

-497 EAEESEEVEVTT
+497 EAEESEEVEVIT
-509 ETEES
+509 ETEEL
-514 EEVEVTAETEESEE
+514 EEAEVIAETEESEE
-528 VEVTA
+528 VEVIA
-533 EAEESEEVEVTAETE
+533 EAEESEEVEV
-548 EFEEVKVIAEAEESE
+548 I
-563 EAEVTTETE
+563 TETE
-572 ESEEVEEIAET
+572 ELEEVEVIAET
-583 EESEEVEEI
+583 EELEEVEVI

-610 EEVEVTTETEESE
+610 EEAEVIAEVEESE
-623 EVEVTAETEESEEVE
+623 EVE
-638 VTAEAEESEEVE
+638 
-650 VTAETEE
+650 
-657 FEEVKVI
+657 VI
-664 AEAEESEEV
+664 AEAEESEEAEVIAEV
-673 EEIAEAEES
+673 EESEEVEVIAEAEES
-682 EVEAFVE
+682 EEAEVIAEINAPVVETFVA
-689 LEETQ
+689 LEEIQ
-694 PEMVLDEAIEQKSEF
+694 QEDEAIEQKSEF
-709 IHVAEADEQTKKD
+709 IYVAEADEQTKKD
-722 VQSFAN
+722 VQSFAD
-728 VLIAETE
+728 VLIAE
-735 ENKLVVEEALVAEEQ
+735 EQ
-750 PVVEEAPIAE
+750 
-760 GKPVVEEAPVAEEQL
+760 PVVEEAPVAEEQQ
-775 VVEEALVAEEQPVVE
+775 VVEEAPVVEEQSVVEEAPVVEEQPVAEETLVAEEQR
-790 EAPIAE
+790 
-796 GKSVVEEAPVAEEQ
+796 VVEEAPVAEEQ
-810 LVVEETTIAEEKPV
+810 QVVEEAPVVEEQSVVEEAPVVEEQPVAEETPVAEEQPV
-824 VPKEEPKRE
+824 VQKEEPKRE

-853 ERHAARTSVMQ
+853 ERHAARANAMQ
-864 PSMGERVENKP
+864 PSANVRVENKP
-875 VHQVEESPVQ
+875 VQQEVAEPQVEERPVQ
-885 QVVVESRV
+885 QVVAKPQV
-893 EEQPV
+893 EEHPV
-898 KQVVVDP
+898 QQVVAKP
-905 QVEEQPMQQVVVEPQ
+905 QVEEQTMQQVVAEPQVEERPVQQEVAEPQVEEHPVQQVVAEPQ
-920 VEEQPMQQVVVEPQV
+920 VEEQPI
-935 KEQPMQ
+935 
-941 QVVVE
+941 
-946 PQVEVQPMQQV
+946 
-957 VVEPQVKE
+957 
-965 QPMQQVVVEPQV
+965 
-977 KEQPMQQVVV
+977 
-987 EPQVEEQLGQQMV
+987 
-1000 VESQVEEKPMQQV
+1000 QQV

-1040 MRNVLQTPPTYTVPP
+1040 MRNVLHTPPTYTVPP

-1062 RQAALD
+1062 QQSALD
-1068 NKEWLEEQ
+1068 NTEWLEEQ

-1431 NYLFQQEDLL
+1431 NYLFKQEDLL
-1441 AKTEQSESEDELF
+1441 AKTEQAESEDELF
-1454 FDACQFV
+1454 FEACQFV

-1487 EEMESQG
+1487 EEMQSQG

>member
-22 VPKQIE
+22 VPKQVE

-52 GKCRFPLIPDDGF
+52 GKCRFPLVPDNGF
-65 DEDDVREQP
+65 DEEDVIETGN
-74 RFEEQHVQSGV
+74 FEEQPVQAV
-85 YEDQPTQRGIKV
+85 TYENEPVQRGIKV
-97 ERSRRPYVEKVVATY
+97 ERSRRQYVEKVVSTY
-112 EEPEVQY
+112 EEPEMQY
-119 EPDPEPVVKKVSV
+119 EPEREPVIKKATA
-132 PSQESSRRPFR
+132 PTQESNRRPFR

-161 KVEKQEEEKE
+161 KEEKQEEVKE

-195 LSAFSEGQTTTPS
+195 LSDFSEGQAPTS
-208 SSGRAGNQQ
+208 SSHGAANEQGERQY
-217 EEQNHSKKEEK
+217 EESKKEEK

-234 LEKNGYEIERQEPV
+234 LEKNGYEIERQEPI
-248 VEEKEVVQEI
+248 VEEKEVVQEMSA
-258 NTPQEVS
+258 PQEVP
-265 ADEFLHKTIAERTED
+265 AAELLHETIAERMEG
-280 AGKEKDV
+280 AKQESDV
-287 VVSNEN
+287 VDKNI
-293 SLQEELVDSQV
+293 LQEELVDSKV

-310 LAEEMKCNTEI
+310 LSKEIKRNTEI
-321 EKQTSEESVIVKAE
+321 EQPTIEVEEQSPEEAVIVKAE
-335 EKLEETIIVEIP
+335 EKLEETIVVEIP
-347 EEFAEIAETEEP
+347 
-359 EVEVTA
+359 
-365 ETEESEE
+365 
-372 VEVTAETE
+372 
-380 ESEEVEVIAEA
+380 EEVEVIAEA
-391 EESEEVEVTA
+391 EESEEVEPVA
-401 ETEESEEVEVTAE
+401 
-414 TEESEE
+414 
-420 VEVTAEAEESEEVEV
+420 
-435 TAETEEFE
+435 
-443 EVKVIAEAEESEEAE
+443 
-458 VTTETE
+458 
-464 ESEEVEEIAETEES
+464 
-478 EEVEEIA
+478 
-485 EAEESEEVEVIA
+485 
-497 EAEESEEVEVTT
+497 
-509 ETEES
+509 
-514 EEVEVTAETEESEE
+514 
-528 VEVTA
+528 
-533 EAEESEEVEVTAETE
+533 
-548 EFEEVKVIAEAEESE
+548 
-563 EAEVTTETE
+563 
-572 ESEEVEEIAET
+572 
-583 EESEEVEEI
+583 
-592 AEAEESEEVEVIA
+592 
-605 EAEES
+605 
-610 EEVEVTTETEESE
+610 
-623 EVEVTAETEESEEVE
+623 
-638 VTAEAEESEEVE
+638 
-650 VTAETEE
+650 
-657 FEEVKVI
+657 
-664 AEAEESEEV
+664 
-673 EEIAEAEES
+673 
-682 EVEAFVE
+682 
-689 LEETQ
+689 LEEMQ
-694 PEMVLDEAIEQKSEF
+694 QEMVLNEAIEQKNEF

-722 VQSFAN
+722 VQSFAD
-728 VLIAETE
+728 VLIAEE
-735 ENKLVVEEALVAEEQ
+735 QSVVEETPVVEEQ
-750 PVVEEAPIAE
+750 SVVEEAPIAE
-760 GKPVVEEAPVAEEQL
+760 EQRVVEETPVVEEQS
-775 VVEEALVAEEQPVVE
+775 VVE

-796 GKSVVEEAPVAEEQ
+796 EQSVVEETPVVEEQSVVEEAPA
-810 LVVEETTIAEEKPV
+810 VEDQPV
-824 VPKEEPKRE
+824 VQKEEPKRE

-853 ERHAARTSVMQ
+853 ERHAARTNAMQ
-864 PSMGERVENKP
+864 PSMSERVENKP
-875 VHQVEESPVQ
+875 VHQVEEKSQVEEKPIQ
-885 QVVVESRV
+885 QVVVE
-893 EEQPV
+893 
-898 KQVVVDP
+898 P
-905 QVEEQPMQQVVVEPQ
+905 QVEEKPMQQVVVEPQ
-920 VEEQPMQQVVVEPQV
+920 VEE
-935 KEQPMQ
+935 K
-941 QVVVE
+941 
-946 PQVEVQPMQQV
+946 
-957 VVEPQVKE
+957 
-965 QPMQQVVVEPQV
+965 
-977 KEQPMQQVVV
+977 PMQQVVV
-987 EPQVEEQLGQQMV
+987 EPQVEEKPIQQV
-1000 VESQVEEKPMQQV
+1000 AVEPQVEEKPMQQV
-1013 VVEQVQK
+1013 VVEPQVEEKPMQQVQQVVAEQVQK
-1020 PISSTEVQEKA
+1020 PISSTEVEEKA

-1040 MRNVLQTPPTYTVPP
+1040 MRNVLQTPPTYTIPP
-1055 LALLSIP
+1055 LTLLSIP
-1062 RQAALD
+1062 QQAALD
-1068 NKEWLEEQ
+1068 NTEWLEEQ

-1431 NYLFQQEDLL
+1431 NYLFKQEDLL
-1441 AKTEQSESEDELF
+1441 AKTEQAESEDELF
-1454 FDACQFV
+1454 FEACQFV

-1487 EEMESQG
+1487 EEMQSQG

>member
-1 MLDWMKKLFNKE
+1 
-13 EEQTAMNKE
+13 
-22 VPKQIE
+22 
-28 SQPKIPRVNH
+28 
-38 YTEAREAQMASRNA
+38 
-52 GKCRFPLIPDDGF
+52 
-65 DEDDVREQP
+65 
-74 RFEEQHVQSGV
+74 
-85 YEDQPTQRGIKV
+85 
-97 ERSRRPYVEKVVATY
+97 
-112 EEPEVQY
+112 
-119 EPDPEPVVKKVSV
+119 
-132 PSQESSRRPFR
+132 
-143 PTEMISPIYGYNR
+143 
-156 PSVEK
+156 
-161 KVEKQEEEKE
+161 
-171 REDLEIS
+171 
-178 VEGKS
+178 
-183 VVDAWLEKKGYT
+183 
-195 LSAFSEGQTTTPS
+195 
-208 SSGRAGNQQ
+208 
-217 EEQNHSKKEEK
+217 
-228 SVVDQW
+228 
-234 LEKNGYEIERQEPV
+234 
-248 VEEKEVVQEI
+248 
-258 NTPQEVS
+258 
-265 ADEFLHKTIAERTED
+265 
-280 AGKEKDV
+280 
-287 VVSNEN
+287 
-293 SLQEELVDSQV
+293 
-304 EHEDTI
+304 
-310 LAEEMKCNTEI
+310 
-321 EKQTSEESVIVKAE
+321 
-335 EKLEETIIVEIP
+335 
-347 EEFAEIAETEEP
+347 
-359 EVEVTA
+359 
-365 ETEESEE
+365 
-372 VEVTAETE
+372 TE

-391 EESEEVEVTA
+391 EESEEA
-401 ETEESEEVEVTAE
+401 E
-414 TEESEE
+414 
-420 VEVTAEAEESEEVEV
+420 
-435 TAETEEFE
+435 
-443 EVKVIAEAEESEEAE
+443 VIAEAEEL
-458 VTTETE
+458 
-464 ESEEVEEIAETEES
+464 
-478 EEVEEIA
+478 
-485 EAEESEEVEVIA
+485 EEVEVIA
-497 EAEESEEVEVTT
+497 EAEESEEV
-509 ETEES
+509 
-514 EEVEVTAETEESEE
+514 
-528 VEVTA
+528 
-533 EAEESEEVEVTAETE
+533 
-548 EFEEVKVIAEAEESE
+548 
-563 EAEVTTETE
+563 
-572 ESEEVEEIAET
+572 
-583 EESEEVEEI
+583 
-592 AEAEESEEVEVIA
+592 
-605 EAEES
+605 
-610 EEVEVTTETEESE
+610 
-623 EVEVTAETEESEEVE
+623 
-638 VTAEAEESEEVE
+638 
-650 VTAETEE
+650 
-657 FEEVKVI
+657 
-664 AEAEESEEV
+664 
-673 EEIAEAEES
+673 
-682 EVEAFVE
+682 
-689 LEETQ
+689 
-694 PEMVLDEAIEQKSEF
+694 EAIEQKSEF

-735 ENKLVVEEALVAEEQ
+735 ENRRVVEEAQVAEEQRVVEEAPVVEEQRVVEETPVVEEQRVIEETPIAEEQ
-750 PVVEEAPIAE
+750 PVV
-760 GKPVVEEAPVAEEQL
+760 Q
-775 VVEEALVAEEQPVVE
+775 
-790 EAPIAE
+790 
-796 GKSVVEEAPVAEEQ
+796 
-810 LVVEETTIAEEKPV
+810 
-824 VPKEEPKRE
+824 KEEPKRE

-853 ERHAARTSVMQ
+853 ERHAARANAMQ
-864 PSMGERVENKP
+864 PSANVRVENKP
-875 VHQVEESPVQ
+875 VQ
-885 QVVVESRV
+885 QEVAE
-893 EEQPV
+893 
-898 KQVVVDP
+898 P
-905 QVEEQPMQQVVVEPQ
+905 QVEERPVQQVVEPQ

-935 KEQPMQ
+935 EERP
-941 QVVVE
+941 V
-946 PQVEVQPMQQV
+946 
-957 VVEPQVKE
+957 
-965 QPMQQVVVEPQV
+965 
-977 KEQPMQQVVV
+977 QQVVV
-987 EPQVEEQLGQQMV
+987 EPQVEERPVQQV
-1000 VESQVEEKPMQQV
+1000 VEPQVEEQPMQQV

-1040 MRNVLQTPPTYTVPP
+1040 MRNVLHTPLTYTVPP

-1062 RQAALD
+1062 QQSALD
-1068 NKEWLEEQ
+1068 NTEWLEEQ

-1431 NYLFQQEDLL
+1431 NYLFKQEDLL
-1441 AKTEQSESEDELF
+1441 AKTEQAESEDELF
-1454 FDACQFV
+1454 LDACQFV

-1494 IISEARGTKPRDVL
+1494 IISEGRGTKPRDVL

>member
-13 EEQTAMNKE
+13 EEQTALNKE
-22 VPKQIE
+22 VQKQIE

-52 GKCRFPLIPDDGF
+52 GKCRFPLVPDNGF
-65 DEDDVREQP
+65 DEEDEREVD
-74 RFEEQHVQSGV
+74 RFEEQPVQGV
-85 YEDQPTQRGIKV
+85 TYEEPTAQRGIQV
-97 ERSRRPYVEKVVATY
+97 ERSRRPYVEKVVSTY

-119 EPDPEPVVKKVSV
+119 EPVREAVVKKASA
-132 PSQESSRRPFR
+132 PSQESNRRPFR

-161 KVEKQEEEKE
+161 KVEKQEEVKE

-178 VEGKS
+178 VEGKA

-195 LSAFSEGQTTTPS
+195 LSDFSEGQATS
-208 SSGRAGNQQ
+208 SSPSHESVGQQ
-217 EEQNHSKKEEK
+217 DKKQEK

-234 LEKNGYEIERQEPV
+234 LEKNGYEIERQEPL
-248 VEEKEVVQEI
+248 VEEKEVIQGMS
-258 NTPQEVS
+258 TPQEVS
-265 ADEFLHKTIAERTED
+265 ADELLHKTVAEQMES
-280 AGKEKDV
+280 AKLEKDV
-287 VVSNEN
+287 VVLNEN
-293 SLQEELVDSQV
+293 NLQEELVASKV

-310 LAEEMKCNTEI
+310 LSEEIKRNTEI
-321 EKQTSEESVIVKAE
+321 KQPTIEVEKQAPEESVIVKAE
-335 EKLEETIIVEIP
+335 EKLAETIIAEIP
-347 EEFAEIAETEEP
+347 EEPEEVEVIAEAEELEEVEELAETEEL
-359 EVEVTA
+359 
-365 ETEESEE
+365 EE
-372 VEVTAETE
+372 VEVIAEPEEPEEVEELAETE
-380 ESEEVEVIAEA
+380 ESEEVEVIAET
-391 EESEEVEVTA
+391 EELEEVEVIA
-401 ETEESEEVEVTAE
+401 ETEESEEVEVIAETEELEEVEVIAE

-420 VEVTAEAEESEEVEV
+420 VEVI
-435 TAETEEFE
+435 AETEEPE
-443 EVKVIAEAEESEEAE
+443 EP
-458 VTTETE
+458 
-464 ESEEVEEIAETEES
+464 EEVEEIAETEES
-478 EEVEEIA
+478 EEVE
-485 EAEESEEVEVIA
+485 VI
-497 EAEESEEVEVTT
+497 
-509 ETEES
+509 
-514 EEVEVTAETEESEE
+514 AETEEP
-528 VEVTA
+528 
-533 EAEESEEVEVTAETE
+533 
-548 EFEEVKVIAEAEESE
+548 
-563 EAEVTTETE
+563 
-572 ESEEVEEIAET
+572 EEVEEIAET
-583 EESEEVEEI
+583 EELEEVEEI
-592 AEAEESEEVEVIA
+592 AETEELEEVEVIA
-605 EAEES
+605 EIKAPV
-610 EEVEVTTETEESE
+610 VETFV
-623 EVEVTAETEESEEVE
+623 AL
-638 VTAEAEESEEVE
+638 
-650 VTAETEE
+650 
-657 FEEVKVI
+657 
-664 AEAEESEEV
+664 
-673 EEIAEAEES
+673 EEIQQE
-682 EVEAFVE
+682 
-689 LEETQ
+689 
-694 PEMVLDEAIEQKSEF
+694 DEAIEQKSEF
-709 IHVAEADEQTKKD
+709 IHVAEIDEQTKND

-728 VLIAETE
+728 ILLTETE
-735 ENKLVVEEALVAEEQ
+735 ENKR
-750 PVVEEAPIAE
+750 
-760 GKPVVEEAPVAEEQL
+760 VVEEAPVAEEQ
-775 VVEEALVAEEQPVVE
+775 PVV
-790 EAPIAE
+790 
-796 GKSVVEEAPVAEEQ
+796 K
-810 LVVEETTIAEEKPV
+810 
-824 VPKEEPKRE
+824 KEEPKRE

-853 ERHAARTSVMQ
+853 ERHAARANAMQHSVNV
-864 PSMGERVENKP
+864 RVENKP
-875 VHQVEESPVQ
+875 VQ
-885 QVVVESRV
+885 QVVA
-893 EEQPV
+893 
-898 KQVVVDP
+898 
-905 QVEEQPMQQVVVEPQ
+905 EPQ
-920 VEEQPMQQVVVEPQV
+920 VEEQPMQQVVA
-935 KEQPMQ
+935 
-941 QVVVE
+941 
-946 PQVEVQPMQQV
+946 
-957 VVEPQVKE
+957 
-965 QPMQQVVVEPQV
+965 
-977 KEQPMQQVVV
+977 
-987 EPQVEEQLGQQMV
+987 EPQVEEQ
-1000 VESQVEEKPMQQV
+1000 PMQQV

-1040 MRNVLQTPPTYTVPP
+1040 MRNVLHTPPTYTVPP

-1062 RQAALD
+1062 QQSALD
-1068 NKEWLEEQ
+1068 NTEWLDEQ

-1424 VKKQMKP
+1424 VRKQMKP
-1431 NYLFQQEDLL
+1431 NYLFKQEDLL
-1441 AKTEQSESEDELF
+1441 AKTEQAESEDELF
-1454 FDACQFV
+1454 FEACQFV

-1487 EEMESQG
+1487 EEMQSQG

>member
-13 EEQTAMNKE
+13 EEKTVMNKE
-22 VPKQIE
+22 VPAQIE

-52 GKCRFPLIPDDGF
+52 GKCRFPLIPDNGF
-65 DEDDVREQP
+65 DEEDVREIEH
-74 RFEEQHVQSGV
+74 FEERPVQV
-85 YEDQPTQRGIKV
+85 VTYEEPSAQSGIKV
-97 ERSRRPYVEKVVATY
+97 ERSRRLYVEKAVPTY
-112 EEPEVQY
+112 EELELQY
-119 EPDPEPVVKKVSV
+119 EQEQEPIVKKASV
-132 PSQESSRRPFR
+132 PSKESNRRPFR

-161 KVEKQEEEKE
+161 KVVQEEEKE

-178 VEGKS
+178 IEGTS

-195 LSAFSEGQTTTPS
+195 LSDFS
-208 SSGRAGNQQ
+208 AG
-217 EEQNHSKKEEK
+217 KKEGSSNKEELNEQTQKNSEVKEK
-228 SVVDQW
+228 SVVDAW
-234 LEKNGYEIERQEPV
+234 LEKNGYE
-248 VEEKEVVQEI
+248 VESQVPSLEKSQSD
-258 NTPQEVS
+258 QL
-265 ADEFLHKTIAERTED
+265 LHKTVGQLEEED
-280 AGKEKDV
+280 TTVQALQQEQDV
-287 VVSNEN
+287 VELSNKEN
-293 SLQEELVDSQV
+293 NEETLQEESIDSKV
-304 EHEDTI
+304 ENVETI
-310 LAEEMKCNTEI
+310 LREEIECSTEI
-321 EKQTSEESVIVKAE
+321 EETVAEVVANQVEEESSEDVVIVTTDEKLQETITIEIPDAFEEELEEATEEAAE
-335 EKLEETIIVEIP
+335 EVVELEATEEATEEVVELEKPEEATEEVVELEEAKEATEEVVELKEAKEAAEEVVELEEATEEAAEEVGELEKP
-347 EEFAEIAETEEP
+347 EEATEE
-359 EVEVTA
+359 VA
-365 ETEESEE
+365 ELEEAKEATEEVAELEEAKEAAEE
-372 VEVTAETE
+372 VAELEGTKE
-380 ESEEVEVIAEA
+380 EEPISQETVIEETMNTDLAENTPVAGQPVI
-391 EESEEVEVTA
+391 SQQ
-401 ETEESEEVEVTAE
+401 ETIT
-414 TEESEE
+414 
-420 VEVTAEAEESEEVEV
+420 
-435 TAETEEFE
+435 F
-443 EVKVIAEAEESEEAE
+443 K
-458 VTTETE
+458 
-464 ESEEVEEIAETEES
+464 
-478 EEVEEIA
+478 
-485 EAEESEEVEVIA
+485 
-497 EAEESEEVEVTT
+497 
-509 ETEES
+509 
-514 EEVEVTAETEESEE
+514 
-528 VEVTA
+528 
-533 EAEESEEVEVTAETE
+533 
-548 EFEEVKVIAEAEESE
+548 
-563 EAEVTTETE
+563 
-572 ESEEVEEIAET
+572 
-583 EESEEVEEI
+583 
-592 AEAEESEEVEVIA
+592 
-605 EAEES
+605 
-610 EEVEVTTETEESE
+610 
-623 EVEVTAETEESEEVE
+623 
-638 VTAEAEESEEVE
+638 
-650 VTAETEE
+650 
-657 FEEVKVI
+657 
-664 AEAEESEEV
+664 
-673 EEIAEAEES
+673 EES
-682 EVEAFVE
+682 EVFVPVS
-689 LEETQ
+689 ET
-694 PEMVLDEAIEQKSEF
+694 
-709 IHVAEADEQTKKD
+709 DEQTKKD
-722 VQSFAN
+722 VQNFAN
-728 VLIAETE
+728 VLI
-735 ENKLVVEEALVAEEQ
+735 EEAEEKKQVAEEQ
-750 PVVEEAPIAE
+750 P
-760 GKPVVEEAPVAEEQL
+760 
-775 VVEEALVAEEQPVVE
+775 ALQ
-790 EAPIAE
+790 I
-796 GKSVVEEAPVAEEQ
+796 
-810 LVVEETTIAEEKPV
+810 
-824 VPKEEPKRE
+824 EEPKRE

-840 NVVMLKQDRTRLM
+840 NVVMLKQDRKKLM
-853 ERHAARTSVMQ
+853 ERHAARTNVMQ
-864 PSMGERVENKP
+864 STASERVEEK
-875 VHQVEESPVQ
+875 PVQ
-885 QVVVESRV
+885 QMVVE
-893 EEQPV
+893 
-898 KQVVVDP
+898 P
-905 QVEEQPMQQVVVEPQ
+905 QVEEKPVQQMVVEPQVEEKPMQQVVVEPQ
-920 VEEQPMQQVVVEPQV
+920 VEESPVQQ
-935 KEQPMQ
+935 M
-941 QVVVE
+941 
-946 PQVEVQPMQQV
+946 
-957 VVEPQVKE
+957 
-965 QPMQQVVVEPQV
+965 
-977 KEQPMQQVVV
+977 VV
-987 EPQVEEQLGQQMV
+987 EPQVEEKPVQQMV
-1000 VESQVEEKPMQQV
+1000 VEPQVEEKPMQQV
-1013 VVEQVQK
+1013 VVKQVQE

-1040 MRNVLQTPPTYTVPP
+1040 MRNVLQTPPTYAIPP
-1055 LALLSIP
+1055 LTLLSVP
-1062 RQAALD
+1062 QQAALD
-1068 NKEWLEEQ
+1068 NTEWLEEQ
-1076 KELLD
+1076 KELLN

-1294 SEREIPG
+1294 SGREIPG

-1424 VKKQMKP
+1424 VRKQMKP
-1431 NYLFQQEDLL
+1431 NYLFKQEDLL
-1441 AKTEQSESEDELF
+1441 AKTEQAESEDELF

-1494 IISEARGTKPRDVL
+1494 IISEGRGTKPRDVL

>member
-1 MLDWMKKLFNKE
+1 
-13 EEQTAMNKE
+13 
-22 VPKQIE
+22 V
-28 SQPKIPRVNH
+28 
-38 YTEAREAQMASRNA
+38 
-52 GKCRFPLIPDDGF
+52 
-65 DEDDVREQP
+65 
-74 RFEEQHVQSGV
+74 
-85 YEDQPTQRGIKV
+85 
-97 ERSRRPYVEKVVATY
+97 
-112 EEPEVQY
+112 
-119 EPDPEPVVKKVSV
+119 
-132 PSQESSRRPFR
+132 
-143 PTEMISPIYGYNR
+143 
-156 PSVEK
+156 
-161 KVEKQEEEKE
+161 
-171 REDLEIS
+171 
-178 VEGKS
+178 
-183 VVDAWLEKKGYT
+183 
-195 LSAFSEGQTTTPS
+195 
-208 SSGRAGNQQ
+208 
-217 EEQNHSKKEEK
+217 
-228 SVVDQW
+228 
-234 LEKNGYEIERQEPV
+234 
-248 VEEKEVVQEI
+248 
-258 NTPQEVS
+258 
-265 ADEFLHKTIAERTED
+265 
-280 AGKEKDV
+280 
-287 VVSNEN
+287 
-293 SLQEELVDSQV
+293 
-304 EHEDTI
+304 
-310 LAEEMKCNTEI
+310 
-321 EKQTSEESVIVKAE
+321 
-335 EKLEETIIVEIP
+335 
-347 EEFAEIAETEEP
+347 IAETE
-359 EVEVTA
+359 A
-365 ETEESEE
+365 QEE
-372 VEVTAETE
+372 VEVIAEAEELEEVEVIAETE
-380 ESEEVEVIAEA
+380 ESEEVEVIAE
-391 EESEEVEVTA
+391 T
-401 ETEESEEVEVTAE
+401 
-414 TEESEE
+414 
-420 VEVTAEAEESEEVEV
+420 
-435 TAETEEFE
+435 
-443 EVKVIAEAEESEEAE
+443 
-458 VTTETE
+458 
-464 ESEEVEEIAETEES
+464 
-478 EEVEEIA
+478 
-485 EAEESEEVEVIA
+485 EESEEVEVIA
-497 EAEESEEVEVTT
+497 EIKAPVVETFV
-509 ETEES
+509 
-514 EEVEVTAETEESEE
+514 AL
-528 VEVTA
+528 
-533 EAEESEEVEVTAETE
+533 
-548 EFEEVKVIAEAEESE
+548 
-563 EAEVTTETE
+563 
-572 ESEEVEEIAET
+572 EEIQQE
-583 EESEEVEEI
+583 
-592 AEAEESEEVEVIA
+592 
-605 EAEES
+605 
-610 EEVEVTTETEESE
+610 
-623 EVEVTAETEESEEVE
+623 
-638 VTAEAEESEEVE
+638 
-650 VTAETEE
+650 
-657 FEEVKVI
+657 
-664 AEAEESEEV
+664 
-673 EEIAEAEES
+673 
-682 EVEAFVE
+682 
-689 LEETQ
+689 
-694 PEMVLDEAIEQKSEF
+694 DEAIEQKSEF
-709 IHVAEADEQTKKD
+709 IHVAEADEQTKND

-728 VLIAETE
+728 VLLAETE
-735 ENKLVVEEALVAEEQ
+735 ENKR
-750 PVVEEAPIAE
+750 
-760 GKPVVEEAPVAEEQL
+760 VVEEAPVAEEQR
-775 VVEEALVAEEQPVVE
+775 
-790 EAPIAE
+790 
-796 GKSVVEEAPVAEEQ
+796 VVEEAPVAEEQ
-810 LVVEETTIAEEKPV
+810 PV
-824 VPKEEPKRE
+824 VKKEEPKRE

-853 ERHAARTSVMQ
+853 ERHAARANAMQHSVNV
-864 PSMGERVENKP
+864 RVENR
-875 VHQVEESPVQ
+875 PVQ
-885 QVVVESRV
+885 QVVAEPQM
-893 EEQPV
+893 EERPV
-898 KQVVVDP
+898 
-905 QVEEQPMQQVVVEPQ
+905 QQVVE
-920 VEEQPMQQVVVEPQV
+920 
-935 KEQPMQ
+935 
-941 QVVVE
+941 
-946 PQVEVQPMQQV
+946 
-957 VVEPQVKE
+957 
-965 QPMQQVVVEPQV
+965 
-977 KEQPMQQVVV
+977 
-987 EPQVEEQLGQQMV
+987 
-1000 VESQVEEKPMQQV
+1000 
-1013 VVEQVQK
+1013 EQVQK

-1040 MRNVLQTPPTYTVPP
+1040 MRNVLHTPPTYTVPP

-1062 RQAALD
+1062 QQSALD
-1068 NKEWLEEQ
+1068 NTEWLDEQ

-1424 VKKQMKP
+1424 VRKQMKP
-1431 NYLFQQEDLL
+1431 NYLFKQEDLL
-1441 AKTEQSESEDELF
+1441 AKTEQAESEDELF
-1454 FDACQFV
+1454 FEACQFV

-1487 EEMESQG
+1487 EEMQSQG

>member
-1 MLDWMKKLFNKE
+1 EATEEVAELEEAKEATEEVAELEEAKEAAEEVAKLEGTKE
-13 EEQTAMNKE
+13 EE
-22 VPKQIE
+22 PI
-28 SQPKIPRVNH
+28 
-38 YTEAREAQMASRNA
+38 
-52 GKCRFPLIPDDGF
+52 
-65 DEDDVREQP
+65 
-74 RFEEQHVQSGV
+74 
-85 YEDQPTQRGIKV
+85 
-97 ERSRRPYVEKVVATY
+97 
-112 EEPEVQY
+112 
-119 EPDPEPVVKKVSV
+119 
-132 PSQESSRRPFR
+132 SQETVIEETMNTDLVENTPVAGQ
-143 PTEMISPIYGYNR
+143 PVIS
-156 PSVEK
+156 
-161 KVEKQEEEKE
+161 
-171 REDLEIS
+171 
-178 VEGKS
+178 
-183 VVDAWLEKKGYT
+183 
-195 LSAFSEGQTTTPS
+195 
-208 SSGRAGNQQ
+208 QQ
-217 EEQNHSKKEEK
+217 E
-228 SVVDQW
+228 
-234 LEKNGYEIERQEPV
+234 
-248 VEEKEVVQEI
+248 
-258 NTPQEVS
+258 
-265 ADEFLHKTIAERTED
+265 TITF
-280 AGKEKDV
+280 K
-287 VVSNEN
+287 
-293 SLQEELVDSQV
+293 
-304 EHEDTI
+304 
-310 LAEEMKCNTEI
+310 
-321 EKQTSEESVIVKAE
+321 
-335 EKLEETIIVEIP
+335 
-347 EEFAEIAETEEP
+347 
-359 EVEVTA
+359 
-365 ETEESEE
+365 
-372 VEVTAETE
+372 
-380 ESEEVEVIAEA
+380 
-391 EESEEVEVTA
+391 
-401 ETEESEEVEVTAE
+401 
-414 TEESEE
+414 
-420 VEVTAEAEESEEVEV
+420 
-435 TAETEEFE
+435 
-443 EVKVIAEAEESEEAE
+443 
-458 VTTETE
+458 
-464 ESEEVEEIAETEES
+464 
-478 EEVEEIA
+478 
-485 EAEESEEVEVIA
+485 
-497 EAEESEEVEVTT
+497 
-509 ETEES
+509 
-514 EEVEVTAETEESEE
+514 
-528 VEVTA
+528 
-533 EAEESEEVEVTAETE
+533 
-548 EFEEVKVIAEAEESE
+548 
-563 EAEVTTETE
+563 
-572 ESEEVEEIAET
+572 
-583 EESEEVEEI
+583 
-592 AEAEESEEVEVIA
+592 
-605 EAEES
+605 
-610 EEVEVTTETEESE
+610 
-623 EVEVTAETEESEEVE
+623 
-638 VTAEAEESEEVE
+638 
-650 VTAETEE
+650 
-657 FEEVKVI
+657 
-664 AEAEESEEV
+664 
-673 EEIAEAEES
+673 EES
-682 EVEAFVE
+682 EVFVPIS
-689 LEETQ
+689 ET
-694 PEMVLDEAIEQKSEF
+694 
-709 IHVAEADEQTKKD
+709 DEQTKKD
-722 VQSFAN
+722 VQNFAN
-728 VLIAETE
+728 VLI
-735 ENKLVVEEALVAEEQ
+735 EEAEEKKQVAEEQ
-750 PVVEEAPIAE
+750 P
-760 GKPVVEEAPVAEEQL
+760 
-775 VVEEALVAEEQPVVE
+775 ALQ
-790 EAPIAE
+790 I
-796 GKSVVEEAPVAEEQ
+796 
-810 LVVEETTIAEEKPV
+810 
-824 VPKEEPKRE
+824 EEPKRE

-840 NVVMLKQDRTRLM
+840 NVVMLKQDRKKLM

-864 PSMGERVENKP
+864 STASERVEEK
-875 VHQVEESPVQ
+875 PVQ
-885 QVVVESRV
+885 QVVVE
-893 EEQPV
+893 
-898 KQVVVDP
+898 P
-905 QVEEQPMQQVVVEPQ
+905 QVEEKPVQQVVVEPQVEEKPMQQVVVEPQ
-920 VEEQPMQQVVVEPQV
+920 VEEKPMQQMVVEPQV
-935 KEQPMQ
+935 EEKPVQQMVVEPQVEEKPVQQMVVEPQVEESPVQQMVVEPQMEEKPMQ

-946 PQVEVQPMQQV
+946 PQVEG
-957 VVEPQVKE
+957 K
-965 QPMQQVVVEPQV
+965 
-977 KEQPMQQVVV
+977 PMQQVVV
-987 EPQVEEQLGQQMV
+987 EPQVEE
-1000 VESQVEEKPMQQV
+1000 KTMQQV
-1013 VVEQVQK
+1013 VVKQVQE

-1040 MRNVLQTPPTYTVPP
+1040 MRNVLQTPPTYAIPP
-1055 LALLSIP
+1055 LTLLSVP
-1062 RQAALD
+1062 QQAALD
-1068 NKEWLEEQ
+1068 NTEWLEEQ
-1076 KELLD
+1076 KELLN

-1294 SEREIPG
+1294 SGREIPG

-1424 VKKQMKP
+1424 VRKQMKP
-1431 NYLFQQEDLL
+1431 NYLFKQEDLL
-1441 AKTEQSESEDELF
+1441 AKTEQAESEDELF

-1494 IISEARGTKPRDVL
+1494 IISEGRGTKPRDVL

>member
-1 MLDWMKKLFNKE
+1 
-13 EEQTAMNKE
+13 
-22 VPKQIE
+22 
-28 SQPKIPRVNH
+28 
-38 YTEAREAQMASRNA
+38 
-52 GKCRFPLIPDDGF
+52 
-65 DEDDVREQP
+65 
-74 RFEEQHVQSGV
+74 
-85 YEDQPTQRGIKV
+85 
-97 ERSRRPYVEKVVATY
+97 
-112 EEPEVQY
+112 
-119 EPDPEPVVKKVSV
+119 
-132 PSQESSRRPFR
+132 
-143 PTEMISPIYGYNR
+143 
-156 PSVEK
+156 
-161 KVEKQEEEKE
+161 
-171 REDLEIS
+171 
-178 VEGKS
+178 
-183 VVDAWLEKKGYT
+183 
-195 LSAFSEGQTTTPS
+195 
-208 SSGRAGNQQ
+208 
-217 EEQNHSKKEEK
+217 
-228 SVVDQW
+228 
-234 LEKNGYEIERQEPV
+234 
-248 VEEKEVVQEI
+248 
-258 NTPQEVS
+258 
-265 ADEFLHKTIAERTED
+265 IAE
-280 AGKEKDV
+280 AKE
-287 VVSNEN
+287 
-293 SLQEELVDSQV
+293 L
-304 EHEDTI
+304 
-310 LAEEMKCNTEI
+310 
-321 EKQTSEESVIVKAE
+321 
-335 EKLEETIIVEIP
+335 
-347 EEFAEIAETEEP
+347 
-359 EVEVTA
+359 
-365 ETEESEE
+365 EE
-372 VEVTAETE
+372 VEVIAETE

-391 EESEEVEVTA
+391 KELEEVEVIAETEESGEVEVIA
-401 ETEESEEVEVTAE
+401 EAKELEEVEVIAEAEEVEVIVETEESEEVEV
-414 TEESEE
+414 
-420 VEVTAEAEESEEVEV
+420 
-435 TAETEEFE
+435 
-443 EVKVIAEAEESEEAE
+443 
-458 VTTETE
+458 
-464 ESEEVEEIAETEES
+464 IAET
-478 EEVEEIA
+478 
-485 EAEESEEVEVIA
+485 EESEEVEVIA
-497 EAEESEEVEVTT
+497 EAKESEEVEVI
-509 ETEES
+509 
-514 EEVEVTAETEESEE
+514 AETEESEE
-528 VEVTA
+528 VEVIV
-533 EAEESEEVEVTAETE
+533 EAKEL
-548 EFEEVKVIAEAEESE
+548 
-563 EAEVTTETE
+563 
-572 ESEEVEEIAET
+572 
-583 EESEEVEEI
+583 
-592 AEAEESEEVEVIA
+592 EEVEVIA
-605 EAEES
+605 EAEE
-610 EEVEVTTETEESE
+610 TE
-623 EVEVTAETEESEEVE
+623 
-638 VTAEAEESEEVE
+638 
-650 VTAETEE
+650 
-657 FEEVKVI
+657 VI
-664 AEAEESEEV
+664 AETKAPVVETFV
-673 EEIAEAEES
+673 ALEEIQQE
-682 EVEAFVE
+682 
-689 LEETQ
+689 
-694 PEMVLDEAIEQKSEF
+694 DEAIEQKSEF

-735 ENKLVVEEALVAEEQ
+735 ENRRVVEEAQVAEEQ
-750 PVVEEAPIAE
+750 R
-760 GKPVVEEAPVAEEQL
+760 VVEEAPVVEEQR
-775 VVEEALVAEEQPVVE
+775 
-790 EAPIAE
+790 
-796 GKSVVEEAPVAEEQ
+796 
-810 LVVEETTIAEEKPV
+810 VVEETTIAEEQPV
-824 VPKEEPKRE
+824 VQKEEPKRE

-853 ERHAARTSVMQ
+853 ERHAARANAMQ
-864 PSMGERVENKP
+864 PSANVRVENKP
-875 VHQVEESPVQ
+875 VQQEVAEPQVEERPVQ
-885 QVVVESRV
+885 QVVAE
-893 EEQPV
+893 
-898 KQVVVDP
+898 P
-905 QVEEQPMQQVVVEPQ
+905 QVEENPMQQVVVEPQ
-920 VEEQPMQQVVVEPQV
+920 VEERPV
-935 KEQPMQ
+935 
-941 QVVVE
+941 
-946 PQVEVQPMQQV
+946 
-957 VVEPQVKE
+957 
-965 QPMQQVVVEPQV
+965 
-977 KEQPMQQVVV
+977 QQVVV
-987 EPQVEEQLGQQMV
+987 EPQVEERPVQQV
-1000 VESQVEEKPMQQV
+1000 VEPQVEEQPMQQV

-1040 MRNVLQTPPTYTVPP
+1040 MRNVLHTPLTYTVPP

-1062 RQAALD
+1062 QQSALD
-1068 NKEWLEEQ
+1068 NTEWLEEQ

-1431 NYLFQQEDLL
+1431 NYLFKQEDLL
-1441 AKTEQSESEDELF
+1441 AKTEQAESEDELF
-1454 FDACQFV
+1454 LDACQFV

-1494 IISEARGTKPRDVL
+1494 IISEGRGTKPRDVL

>member
-13 EEQTAMNKE
+13 EEKTVMNKE
-22 VPKQIE
+22 VPAQIE

-52 GKCRFPLIPDDGF
+52 GKCRFPLIPDNGF
-65 DEDDVREQP
+65 DEEDVRELP
-74 RFEEQHVQSGV
+74 NFEEQPIQRGV
-85 YEDQPTQRGIKV
+85 YEEQPTQRGIKV
-97 ERSRRPYVEKVVATY
+97 ERSRRPYVETEAPTY
-112 EEPEVQY
+112 EEPELQY
-119 EPDPEPVVKKVSV
+119 EPEPEPVVKKAFV
-132 PSQESSRRPFR
+132 PSQESNRRPFR

-156 PSVEK
+156 PSVET
-161 KVEKQEEEKE
+161 KVVQEEEKE

-178 VEGKS
+178 VEGKA

-195 LSAFSEGQTTTPS
+195 LSDFSGVLQGS
-208 SSGRAGNQQ
+208 SSVKNGVNERSNRV
-217 EEQNHSKKEEK
+217 EEK
-228 SVVDQW
+228 SVVDTW
-234 LEKNGYEIERQEPV
+234 LEKNGYEVERQAPSL
-248 VEEKEVVQEI
+248 EE
-258 NTPQEVS
+258 S
-265 ADEFLHKTIAERTED
+265 LSDELLHKTVGQHVEEEATIVQALKQEQDVVALSSTED
-280 AGKEKDV
+280 
-287 VVSNEN
+287 NEET
-293 SLQEELVDSQV
+293 LQEESIDSKV
-304 EHEDTI
+304 EHVYSI
-310 LAEEMKCNTEI
+310 LTEENECNTEI
-321 EKQTSEESVIVKAE
+321 EETVAEVAANQVEEETLEDVVIVKAD
-335 EKLEETIIVEIP
+335 EKLEETITIEIP
-347 EEFAEIAETEEP
+347 DAFEEAK
-359 EVEVTA
+359 
-365 ETEESEE
+365 
-372 VEVTAETE
+372 
-380 ESEEVEVIAEA
+380 EA
-391 EESEEVEVTA
+391 EEV
-401 ETEESEEVEVTAE
+401 
-414 TEESEE
+414 
-420 VEVTAEAEESEEVEV
+420 
-435 TAETEEFE
+435 
-443 EVKVIAEAEESEEAE
+443 
-458 VTTETE
+458 
-464 ESEEVEEIAETEES
+464 
-478 EEVEEIA
+478 
-485 EAEESEEVEVIA
+485 
-497 EAEESEEVEVTT
+497 
-509 ETEES
+509 
-514 EEVEVTAETEESEE
+514 
-528 VEVTA
+528 
-533 EAEESEEVEVTAETE
+533 
-548 EFEEVKVIAEAEESE
+548 
-563 EAEVTTETE
+563 
-572 ESEEVEEIAET
+572 
-583 EESEEVEEI
+583 
-592 AEAEESEEVEVIA
+592 
-605 EAEES
+605 
-610 EEVEVTTETEESE
+610 
-623 EVEVTAETEESEEVE
+623 
-638 VTAEAEESEEVE
+638 
-650 VTAETEE
+650 
-657 FEEVKVI
+657 
-664 AEAEESEEV
+664 
-673 EEIAEAEES
+673 
-682 EVEAFVE
+682 VE
-689 LEETQ
+689 LEET
-694 PEMVLDEAIEQKSEF
+694 EEAIEEVVELEKSEEAAEEVVELEETKEAAEEVVELEKPEEVTEEVVELEETKEATEEVVELEETKEAAEEVVELEKSEEVTEEVVELEETKEATEE
-709 IHVAEADEQTKKD
+709 VAELEEAEEAAEEVVELEKSEEATEEVVELEETKEATEEVVELEEAEEATEEVAELEGTKEEEPTSQETVIEETMNTDLVENTPVAEQPVISQQETITFKEESEVCVPVSETDEQTKKD
-722 VQSFAN
+722 VQNFAN
-728 VLIAETE
+728 VL
-735 ENKLVVEEALVAEEQ
+735 VEEAEEKKQVAEEQ
-750 PVVEEAPIAE
+750 P
-760 GKPVVEEAPVAEEQL
+760 
-775 VVEEALVAEEQPVVE
+775 ALQ
-790 EAPIAE
+790 I
-796 GKSVVEEAPVAEEQ
+796 
-810 LVVEETTIAEEKPV
+810 
-824 VPKEEPKRE
+824 EEPKRE

-840 NVVMLKQDRTRLM
+840 NVVMLKQDRKKLM
-853 ERHAARTSVMQ
+853 ERHAARTNVMQ
-864 PSMGERVENKP
+864 STVSERVEEKPMQQVVVEPQAEEKPMQQMVVDPQVEEKP
-875 VHQVEESPVQ
+875 VQQVVVDPQVEESPVQ
-885 QVVVESRV
+885 QVVVEA
-893 EEQPV
+893 
-898 KQVVVDP
+898 
-905 QVEEQPMQQVVVEPQ
+905 
-920 VEEQPMQQVVVEPQV
+920 
-935 KEQPMQ
+935 
-941 QVVVE
+941 
-946 PQVEVQPMQQV
+946 
-957 VVEPQVKE
+957 
-965 QPMQQVVVEPQV
+965 
-977 KEQPMQQVVV
+977 
-987 EPQVEEQLGQQMV
+987 
-1000 VESQVEEKPMQQV
+1000 QVEEKPMQQV
-1013 VVEQVQK
+1013 VVAGQVQE

-1031 YVVNQREND
+1031 YVVNQKEND
-1040 MRNVLQTPPTYTVPP
+1040 MRNVLQAPPKYELPP
-1055 LALLSIP
+1055 LTLLSIP
-1062 RQAALD
+1062 QQAALD
-1068 NKEWLEEQ
+1068 NTEWLEEQ
-1076 KELLD
+1076 EELLN

-1227 EVKLM
+1227 EVKLI

-1294 SEREIPG
+1294 SGREIPG

-1414 DDEIEKTVDH
+1414 DDEIERTVDH

-1431 NYLFQQEDLL
+1431 NYLFKQEDLL
-1441 AKTEQSESEDELF
+1441 AKSEQSESEDELF

-1494 IISEARGTKPRDVL
+1494 IISEGRGTKPRDVL

>member
-13 EEQTAMNKE
+13 EEQTAINKE

-52 GKCRFPLIPDDGF
+52 GKCRFPLVPDNGF
-65 DEDDVREQP
+65 DEEDVIATGH
-74 RFEEQHVQSGV
+74 FEEQPVQV
-85 YEDQPTQRGIKV
+85 VTYENQPTQRGVKV
-97 ERSRRPYVEKVVATY
+97 ERSRRQYVEKVVSTY

-119 EPDPEPVVKKVSV
+119 EPEREPVVKKASA
-132 PSQESSRRPFR
+132 PSQESNRRPFR

-161 KVEKQEEEKE
+161 KVEKQEEKKE

-195 LSAFSEGQTTTPS
+195 LSDFSEGQATNS
-208 SSGRAGNQQ
+208 SSHEGIDQRDQQ
-217 EEQNHSKKEEK
+217 NKKEEK
-228 SVVDQW
+228 SVVDRW
-234 LEKNGYEIERQEPV
+234 LEKNGYEIESQEPI

-258 NTPQEVS
+258 SAQQAVPAGEVP
-265 ADEFLHKTIAERTED
+265 HQTIAERMED
-280 AGKEKDV
+280 AKQESDV
-287 VVSNEN
+287 VAQNI
-293 SLQEELVDSQV
+293 LQTELVDSKV

-310 LAEEMKCNTEI
+310 LSEETKRNTEI
-321 EKQTSEESVIVKAE
+321 EQPTIEVEKQAPEESVIVKAE

-347 EEFAEIAETEEP
+347 EEVEVIAE
-359 EVEVTA
+359 A
-365 ETEESEE
+365 EESEE
-372 VEVTAETE
+372 VEVIAEAE
-380 ESEEVEVIAEA
+380 APEEVEVIAEA
-391 EESEEVEVTA
+391 EESEEVEVIA
-401 ETEESEEVEVTAE
+401 ETEAPEEVE
-414 TEESEE
+414 
-420 VEVTAEAEESEEVEV
+420 
-435 TAETEEFE
+435 
-443 EVKVIAEAEESEEAE
+443 VIAEAEEL
-458 VTTETE
+458 
-464 ESEEVEEIAETEES
+464 EEVE
-478 EEVEEIA
+478 VIA

-497 EAEESEEVEVTT
+497 EAEELKEVE
-509 ETEES
+509 
-514 EEVEVTAETEESEE
+514 
-528 VEVTA
+528 
-533 EAEESEEVEVTAETE
+533 
-548 EFEEVKVIAEAEESE
+548 VIAEAEEL
-563 EAEVTTETE
+563 
-572 ESEEVEEIAET
+572 EEVEVIVEAEELEEVEVIAET
-583 EESEEVEEI
+583 EAPEETEVI
-592 AEAEESEEVEVIA
+592 AETEESEEVEVIA
-605 EAEES
+605 EAE
-610 EEVEVTTETEESE
+610 
-623 EVEVTAETEESEEVE
+623 
-638 VTAEAEESEEVE
+638 AEESEEVE
-650 VTAETEE
+650 VITETEAPE
-657 FEEVKVI
+657 
-664 AEAEESEEV
+664 EAEPV
-673 EEIAEAEES
+673 A
-682 EVEAFVE
+682 

-694 PEMVLDEAIEQKSEF
+694 QEMVLNEAIEQTNEF
-709 IHVAEADEQTKKD
+709 IHVAEAEEQAKKD

-728 VLIAETE
+728 VLIAE
-735 ENKLVVEEALVAEEQ
+735 EQ
-750 PVVEEAPIAE
+750 QVVEEAPIAE
-760 GKPVVEEAPVAEEQL
+760 EQR
-775 VVEEALVAEEQPVVE
+775 VVE

-796 GKSVVEEAPVAEEQ
+796 EQSVVEEAPIAEEQ
-810 LVVEETTIAEEKPV
+810 PIVQ
-824 VPKEEPKRE
+824 KEEPKRE

-853 ERHAARTSVMQ
+853 ERHAARVNAMQ
-864 PSMGERVENKP
+864 SSMSERVENKP
-875 VHQVEESPVQ
+875 VQQVEEAPVQ
-885 QVVVESRV
+885 QVA
-893 EEQPV
+893 
-898 KQVVVDP
+898 VDP
-905 QVEEQPMQQVVVEPQ
+905 
-920 VEEQPMQQVVVEPQV
+920 
-935 KEQPMQ
+935 
-941 QVVVE
+941 
-946 PQVEVQPMQQV
+946 
-957 VVEPQVKE
+957 
-965 QPMQQVVVEPQV
+965 
-977 KEQPMQQVVV
+977 
-987 EPQVEEQLGQQMV
+987 
-1000 VESQVEEKPMQQV
+1000 QVEEKPMQQV
-1013 VVEQVQK
+1013 VVESRVEEKPMQQEVVKPQVEEKPMQQVVAEQVHK

-1040 MRNVLQTPPTYTVPP
+1040 MRNVLQTPPTYAIPP
-1055 LALLSIP
+1055 LTLLSIP
-1062 RQAALD
+1062 QQAALD
-1068 NKEWLEEQ
+1068 NTEWLDEQ

-1294 SEREIPG
+1294 SGREIPG

-1424 VKKQMKP
+1424 VRKQMKP
-1431 NYLFQQEDLL
+1431 NYLFKQEDLL
-1441 AKTEQSESEDELF
+1441 AKTEQAESEDELF

-1494 IISEARGTKPRDVL
+1494 IISEGRGTKPRDVL

>member
-52 GKCRFPLIPDDGF
+52 GKCRFPLVPDNGF
-65 DEDDVREQP
+65 DEEDESEVN
-74 RFEEQHVQSGV
+74 RFEEQPVQGV
-85 YEDQPTQRGIKV
+85 TYEEPTAQRGIKV
-97 ERSRRPYVEKVVATY
+97 ERSRRPYVEKVVSTY

-119 EPDPEPVVKKVSV
+119 EPVRESVVKKASV
-132 PSQESSRRPFR
+132 PSQESNRRPFR

-161 KVEKQEEEKE
+161 KEEKQEEVKE

-195 LSAFSEGQTTTPS
+195 LSDFSEGQAPTS
-208 SSGRAGNQQ
+208 SSHRAANQQ
-217 EEQNHSKKEEK
+217 GEQQYEENKKEEK

-234 LEKNGYEIERQEPV
+234 LEKNGYEIERQVPL
-248 VEEKEVVQEI
+248 VEEKEVIQEMS
-258 NTPQEVS
+258 TPQEVS
-265 ADEFLHKTIAERTED
+265 ADELLHKTVAEQMES
-280 AGKEKDV
+280 AKLEKDV
-287 VVSNEN
+287 VVLNEN
-293 SLQEELVDSQV
+293 NLQEELVASKV

-310 LAEEMKCNTEI
+310 LSEEIKRNTEI
-321 EKQTSEESVIVKAE
+321 KQPTIEVEKQAPEESVIVKAE

-347 EEFAEIAETEEP
+347 EE
-359 EVEVTA
+359 V
-365 ETEESEE
+365 SK
-372 VEVTAETE
+372 
-380 ESEEVEVIAEA
+380 VEVI
-391 EESEEVEVTA
+391 
-401 ETEESEEVEVTAE
+401 
-414 TEESEE
+414 
-420 VEVTAEAEESEEVEV
+420 
-435 TAETEEFE
+435 AETEEFE
-443 EVKVIAEAEESEEAE
+443 EVVMETEAPEEVEVITETEESEEAE
-458 VTTETE
+458 V
-464 ESEEVEEIAETEES
+464 
-478 EEVEEIA
+478 IA

-497 EAEESEEVEVTT
+497 EAEESEEVEVITETEELEEVEVIAETEELEEVEVIT

-514 EEVEVTAETEESEE
+514 EEVEV
-528 VEVTA
+528 
-533 EAEESEEVEVTAETE
+533 
-548 EFEEVKVIAEAEESE
+548 I
-563 EAEVTTETE
+563 TET
-572 ESEEVEEIAET
+572 
-583 EESEEVEEI
+583 
-592 AEAEESEEVEVIA
+592 EESEEVEVIA

-610 EEVEVTTETEESE
+610 EEVEVIAEVEESEEAEVIAEVEESE
-623 EVEVTAETEESEEVE
+623 EVE
-638 VTAEAEESEEVE
+638 
-650 VTAETEE
+650 
-657 FEEVKVI
+657 VI
-664 AEAEESEEV
+664 AEAEESEEAEV
-673 EEIAEAEES
+673 IAEINAPVVETFVALEEIQQE
-682 EVEAFVE
+682 
-689 LEETQ
+689 
-694 PEMVLDEAIEQKSEF
+694 DEAIEQKSEF

-722 VQSFAN
+722 VQSFAD
-728 VLIAETE
+728 VLIAE
-735 ENKLVVEEALVAEEQ
+735 EQ
-750 PVVEEAPIAE
+750 
-760 GKPVVEEAPVAEEQL
+760 PVVEEAPVAEEQQ
-775 VVEEALVAEEQPVVE
+775 VAEETLVAEEQR
-790 EAPIAE
+790 
-796 GKSVVEEAPVAEEQ
+796 VVEEAPVAEEQ
-810 LVVEETTIAEEKPV
+810 RVVEEAPVVEEQSVVEEAPVVEEQPVAEETPVAEEQPV
-824 VPKEEPKRE
+824 VQKEEPKRE

-853 ERHAARTSVMQ
+853 ERHAARANAMQ
-864 PSMGERVENKP
+864 PSANVRVENKP
-875 VHQVEESPVQ
+875 VQQEVAEPQVEERPVQ
-885 QVVVESRV
+885 QVVAKPQV

-898 KQVVVDP
+898 QQVVAKP
-905 QVEEQPMQQVVVEPQ
+905 QVEEQPMQQVVAEPQVEERPVQQEVAEPQ
-920 VEEQPMQQVVVEPQV
+920 VEEQPMQQVVA
-935 KEQPMQ
+935 
-941 QVVVE
+941 
-946 PQVEVQPMQQV
+946 
-957 VVEPQVKE
+957 
-965 QPMQQVVVEPQV
+965 
-977 KEQPMQQVVV
+977 
-987 EPQVEEQLGQQMV
+987 EPQVEERPVQQV
-1000 VESQVEEKPMQQV
+1000 VAEPQVEEHPVQQV
-1013 VVEQVQK
+1013 VAEPQVEEQVQK

-1040 MRNVLQTPPTYTVPP
+1040 MRNVLHTPPTYTVPP

-1062 RQAALD
+1062 QQSALD
-1068 NKEWLEEQ
+1068 NTEWLEEQ

-1431 NYLFQQEDLL
+1431 NYLFKQEDLL
-1441 AKTEQSESEDELF
+1441 AKTEQAESEDELF
-1454 FDACQFV
+1454 LDACQFV

-1494 IISEARGTKPRDVL
+1494 IISEGRGTKPRDVL

>member
-52 GKCRFPLIPDDGF
+52 GKCRFPLVPDNGF
-65 DEDDVREQP
+65 DEEDESEVN
-74 RFEEQHVQSGV
+74 RFEEQPVQGV
-85 YEDQPTQRGIKV
+85 AYEEPTAQRGIKV
-97 ERSRRPYVEKVVATY
+97 ERSRRPYVEKVVSTY

-119 EPDPEPVVKKVSV
+119 EPVRESVVKKASA
-132 PSQESSRRPFR
+132 PSQESNRRPFR

-161 KVEKQEEEKE
+161 KEEKQEEVKE

-183 VVDAWLEKKGYT
+183 VVDAWLEKKGYK
-195 LSAFSEGQTTTPS
+195 LSDFSEGQAPTS
-208 SSGRAGNQQ
+208 SSHRAANQQ
-217 EEQNHSKKEEK
+217 GEQQYEENKKEEK

-234 LEKNGYEIERQEPV
+234 LEKNGYEIERQVPL
-248 VEEKEVVQEI
+248 VEEKEVIQEMS
-258 NTPQEVS
+258 TPQEVS
-265 ADEFLHKTIAERTED
+265 ADELLHKTVAEQMES
-280 AGKEKDV
+280 AKLEKDV
-287 VVSNEN
+287 VVLNEN
-293 SLQEELVDSQV
+293 NLQEELVASKV

-310 LAEEMKCNTEI
+310 LSEEIKRNTEI
-321 EKQTSEESVIVKAE
+321 KQPTIEVEKQAPEESVIVKAE

-347 EEFAEIAETEEP
+347 EEVSKVEVIAETEELE
-359 EVEVTA
+359 EVVM
-365 ETEESEE
+365 ETEAPEE
-372 VEVTAETE
+372 VEVIAEAKELEEVEVIAETE

-391 EESEEVEVTA
+391 EET
-401 ETEESEEVEVTAE
+401 
-414 TEESEE
+414 
-420 VEVTAEAEESEEVEV
+420 
-435 TAETEEFE
+435 
-443 EVKVIAEAEESEEAE
+443 
-458 VTTETE
+458 
-464 ESEEVEEIAETEES
+464 
-478 EEVEEIA
+478 
-485 EAEESEEVEVIA
+485 EVIA
-497 EAEESEEVEVTT
+497 ETKAPVVETFV
-509 ETEES
+509 
-514 EEVEVTAETEESEE
+514 AL
-528 VEVTA
+528 
-533 EAEESEEVEVTAETE
+533 
-548 EFEEVKVIAEAEESE
+548 
-563 EAEVTTETE
+563 
-572 ESEEVEEIAET
+572 EEIQQE
-583 EESEEVEEI
+583 
-592 AEAEESEEVEVIA
+592 
-605 EAEES
+605 
-610 EEVEVTTETEESE
+610 
-623 EVEVTAETEESEEVE
+623 
-638 VTAEAEESEEVE
+638 
-650 VTAETEE
+650 
-657 FEEVKVI
+657 
-664 AEAEESEEV
+664 
-673 EEIAEAEES
+673 
-682 EVEAFVE
+682 
-689 LEETQ
+689 
-694 PEMVLDEAIEQKSEF
+694 DEAIEQKSEF

-735 ENKLVVEEALVAEEQ
+735 ENRRIVEEAQVAEEQRVVEEAPVVEEQRVVEETPIAEEQ
-750 PVVEEAPIAE
+750 PVV
-760 GKPVVEEAPVAEEQL
+760 Q
-775 VVEEALVAEEQPVVE
+775 
-790 EAPIAE
+790 
-796 GKSVVEEAPVAEEQ
+796 
-810 LVVEETTIAEEKPV
+810 
-824 VPKEEPKRE
+824 KEEPKRE

-853 ERHAARTSVMQ
+853 ERHAARANAMQ
-864 PSMGERVENKP
+864 PSANVRVENKP
-875 VHQVEESPVQ
+875 VQQEVAEPQVEERPVQ
-885 QVVVESRV
+885 QVA
-893 EEQPV
+893 
-898 KQVVVDP
+898 
-905 QVEEQPMQQVVVEPQ
+905 EPQ
-920 VEEQPMQQVVVEPQV
+920 VEEQ
-935 KEQPMQ
+935 
-941 QVVVE
+941 
-946 PQVEVQPMQQV
+946 
-957 VVEPQVKE
+957 
-965 QPMQQVVVEPQV
+965 
-977 KEQPMQQVVV
+977 
-987 EPQVEEQLGQQMV
+987 
-1000 VESQVEEKPMQQV
+1000 PMQQV

-1040 MRNVLQTPPTYTVPP
+1040 MRNVLHTPPTYTVPP

-1062 RQAALD
+1062 QQSALD
-1068 NKEWLEEQ
+1068 NTEWLEEQ

-1431 NYLFQQEDLL
+1431 NYLFKQEDLL
-1441 AKTEQSESEDELF
+1441 AKTEQAESEDELF
-1454 FDACQFV
+1454 LDACQFV

-1494 IISEARGTKPRDVL
+1494 IISEGRGTKPRDVL

>member
-13 EEQTAMNKE
+13 EEKTVMNKE
-22 VPKQIE
+22 VPAQIE

-52 GKCRFPLIPDDGF
+52 GKCRFPLIPDNGF
-65 DEDDVREQP
+65 DEEDVREIEH
-74 RFEEQHVQSGV
+74 FEERPVQV
-85 YEDQPTQRGIKV
+85 VTYEEPSAQSGIKV
-97 ERSRRPYVEKVVATY
+97 ERSRRLYVEKAVPTY
-112 EEPEVQY
+112 EEPELQY
-119 EPDPEPVVKKVSV
+119 EQEQEPIVKKASV
-132 PSQESSRRPFR
+132 PSKESNRRPFR

-161 KVEKQEEEKE
+161 KVVQEEEKE

-178 VEGKS
+178 IEGTS

-195 LSAFSEGQTTTPS
+195 LSDFS
-208 SSGRAGNQQ
+208 AG
-217 EEQNHSKKEEK
+217 KKEGSSNKEELNEQTQKNSEVKEK
-228 SVVDQW
+228 SVVDAW
-234 LEKNGYEIERQEPV
+234 LEKNGYEVESQVPSLEKSQSDQLLHKTVGQLEEEDTTVQALQQEQDV
-248 VEEKEVVQEI
+248 VELSNKENNEETLQEESIDSKVENVETILREEIECSTEIEETVAEVVANQVEEESSEDVVIVTTDEKLQETITIEIPDAFEEELEEATEEAAEEVVELEATEEAIEEVVELEKSEEATKEVVELEA
-258 NTPQEVS
+258 TEEATEEVVELEKS
-265 ADEFLHKTIAERTED
+265 EEATEEVAELEEAKEATEEVVEL
-280 AGKEKDV
+280 EKP
-287 VVSNEN
+287 
-293 SLQEELVDSQV
+293 EEA
-304 EHEDTI
+304 
-310 LAEEMKCNTEI
+310 AEEVVEL
-321 EKQTSEESVIVKAE
+321 EK
-335 EKLEETIIVEIP
+335 P
-347 EEFAEIAETEEP
+347 EEATEEV
-359 EVEVTA
+359 VEL
-365 ETEESEE
+365 
-372 VEVTAETE
+372 
-380 ESEEVEVIAEA
+380 
-391 EESEEVEVTA
+391 
-401 ETEESEEVEVTAE
+401 
-414 TEESEE
+414 
-420 VEVTAEAEESEEVEV
+420 
-435 TAETEEFE
+435 
-443 EVKVIAEAEESEEAE
+443 EESEEA
-458 VTTETE
+458 TE
-464 ESEEVEEIAETEES
+464 EVVELEKPEEAAEEVAELEEAKEATEEVVELEEAKEAA
-478 EEVEEIA
+478 EEVVELEEA
-485 EAEESEEVEVIA
+485 TEEAAEEVVELEKPEEATEEVAELEEAKEATEEVA
-497 EAEESEEVEVTT
+497 ELEEAKEAAEEVAKLEGTKEEEPISQETVIEETMNTDLVENTPVAGQPVISQQ
-509 ETEES
+509 ETI
-514 EEVEVTAETEESEE
+514 T
-528 VEVTA
+528 
-533 EAEESEEVEVTAETE
+533 
-548 EFEEVKVIAEAEESE
+548 FK
-563 EAEVTTETE
+563 
-572 ESEEVEEIAET
+572 
-583 EESEEVEEI
+583 
-592 AEAEESEEVEVIA
+592 
-605 EAEES
+605 
-610 EEVEVTTETEESE
+610 
-623 EVEVTAETEESEEVE
+623 
-638 VTAEAEESEEVE
+638 
-650 VTAETEE
+650 
-657 FEEVKVI
+657 
-664 AEAEESEEV
+664 
-673 EEIAEAEES
+673 EES
-682 EVEAFVE
+682 EVFVPIS
-689 LEETQ
+689 ET
-694 PEMVLDEAIEQKSEF
+694 
-709 IHVAEADEQTKKD
+709 DEQTKKD
-722 VQSFAN
+722 VQNFAN
-728 VLIAETE
+728 VLI
-735 ENKLVVEEALVAEEQ
+735 EEAEEKKQVAEEQ
-750 PVVEEAPIAE
+750 P
-760 GKPVVEEAPVAEEQL
+760 
-775 VVEEALVAEEQPVVE
+775 ALQ
-790 EAPIAE
+790 I
-796 GKSVVEEAPVAEEQ
+796 
-810 LVVEETTIAEEKPV
+810 
-824 VPKEEPKRE
+824 EEPKRE

-840 NVVMLKQDRTRLM
+840 NVVMLKQDRKKLM
-853 ERHAARTSVMQ
+853 ERHAARTNVMQ
-864 PSMGERVENKP
+864 STASERVEEKP
-875 VHQVEESPVQ
+875 VQQMVVEPQVEEKPVQQMVVEPQVEESPVQ
-885 QVVVESRV
+885 QMVVEPQMEEKPMQQVVVE
-893 EEQPV
+893 
-898 KQVVVDP
+898 P
-905 QVEEQPMQQVVVEPQ
+905 QVEGKPMQQVVVEPQ
-920 VEEQPMQQVVVEPQV
+920 VEE
-935 KEQPMQ
+935 
-941 QVVVE
+941 
-946 PQVEVQPMQQV
+946 
-957 VVEPQVKE
+957 
-965 QPMQQVVVEPQV
+965 
-977 KEQPMQQVVV
+977 
-987 EPQVEEQLGQQMV
+987 
-1000 VESQVEEKPMQQV
+1000 KPMQQV
-1013 VVEQVQK
+1013 VVKQVQE

-1040 MRNVLQTPPTYTVPP
+1040 MRNVLQTPPTYAIPP
-1055 LALLSIP
+1055 LTLLSVP
-1062 RQAALD
+1062 QQAALD
-1068 NKEWLEEQ
+1068 NTEWLEEQ
-1076 KELLD
+1076 KELLN

-1276 ELFAHAGARDLTR
+1276 EVFAHAGARDLTR

-1294 SEREIPG
+1294 SGREIPG

-1424 VKKQMKP
+1424 VRKQMKP
-1431 NYLFQQEDLL
+1431 NYLFKQEDLL
-1441 AKTEQSESEDELF
+1441 AKTEQAESEDELF

-1494 IISEARGTKPRDVL
+1494 IISEGRGTKPRDVL